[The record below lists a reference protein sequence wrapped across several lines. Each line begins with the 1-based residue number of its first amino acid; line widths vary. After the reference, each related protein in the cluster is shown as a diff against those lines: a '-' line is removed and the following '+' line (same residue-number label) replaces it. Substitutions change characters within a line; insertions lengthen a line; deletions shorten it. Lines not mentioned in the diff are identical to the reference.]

1 MNESEAIS
9 QDSDVGFITAHPV
22 WTIVIIL
29 GVILLIFL
37 FIRFIFFL
45 RRKRQKTV
53 EVASLKKDLMIWSR
67 LSSFVRGGRE
77 TDKAKLELNNKLVTI
92 DSLFSDCATILK
104 VNRRIYRQDLT
115 WHLIV
120 GEPQCGKSTLIE
132 KSGLD
137 YNPSFVEGK
146 DKPPVKFYI
155 NSSEVV
161 VDVSGKVFFDN
172 WAGGSSAEWNYI
184 CSKIR
189 KAHRTKPLESII
201 IAISAESLIADDKDL
216 TLKKAHLIVD
226 ELLHLTFVLSM
237 NLPCYV
243 VITKLDT
250 VLGFREY
257 FNGADDSL
265 TNQIVGYQPKVE
277 DGFFHSDDFN
287 SSFAALVERL
297 KAGAVNQLMRSDVI
311 ELTNRN
317 ESRMPLT
324 GNIYMFADGFSELKS
339 NLNLYLET
347 IFGSNSLR
355 GRAILSFKGVY
366 FTSAEDKGYCL
377 SNRFA
382 QLQNTTVDDALMV
395 DSNKL
400 SLSFFIKKLLSLKV
414 FGKKNDAQFTKREIF
429 IRKLPFYTCCALLLM
444 ISMNYWYGTLF
455 KAGEFEK
462 KLEDSTVYYQKLLND
477 IDSGAI
483 DSAQLFSANE
493 NGDVIR
499 NFDFPMPNSN
509 STSRLNFFSQ
519 SQKRLVRAINVPWQ
533 FFPHSIAHFGW
544 DNDSIYGDNY
554 FIYDYIQT
562 KMVFYPI
569 VDIVEYNFIKN
580 GQTPY
585 DEIKTDALFNLMDIS
600 FYNLYNKNVY
610 KNDAY
615 SSSIMKSFIKWILPS
630 FTEVQ
635 SSQFQYFIPEYDYSS
650 NLTNSAVILDE
661 NYSFA
666 CKAGIE
672 GLVSNWRNL
681 KNYPKH
687 SFVLLNSYIGSAN
700 ELLESYDELEEIA
713 TQDFKEMNYET
724 VKSMVYRARSASSIF
739 IQKAPVMDELM
750 KFATVDTASSIK
762 NTLLKN
768 AEKAVADNTNL
779 KIDAKNEIN
788 PFSTRLASAYNSYK
802 RLLNRDFDQLHNF
815 EEKLHRLD
823 SYAGNQA
830 IHFGGVDFSSFDLV
844 KNQAL
849 TMIDYKNEKLK
860 KDLIK
865 INQSPLFESE
875 KASKNSKG
883 NDKDKN
889 KAADNQKTDNERT
902 YNYNVIKQILLNSR
916 LSVVSGKLEQWTI
929 EELDRNTSILDSEYS
944 RNIENLTAIQQL
956 HQGEELVN
964 HWITNAKRLLAADYS
979 MQYVEIVRQVQN
991 LYPYDDS
998 EYKILSNLAVLI
1010 AKDES
1015 NRTDALEAEYQSAR
1029 EVLGEFKIRSEYNPK
1044 VFSRY
1049 FEPLVF
1055 IKKSMESKSKEFIF
1069 AKKILSSSSKLNKIL
1084 KAFSSYSSS
1093 YMKYWYQLPDTVHM
1107 TANSYA
1113 EFYDKTS
1120 ELKSYMINNE
1130 LQHLYTDSYE
1140 IISKIDPIMLSK
1152 SDVELRTSFLTQL
1165 DVHRKFID
1173 IDYMDICNETL
1184 TEWSLL
1190 SGDATY
1196 ANSLVM
1202 QMSQKDLN
1210 EKLLNLS
1217 KPQKGKNFIPWWANF
1232 TKLGVKLLK
1241 RDASHEASLSL
1252 MQFQSELKVFPIV
1265 KDADPQERILSK
1277 NDIKSLLVIFKSF
1290 GLSDTSSEKASDP
1303 LAAFAKQN
1311 DDLKRESELKTPL
1324 IFSPESGKQADFKSW
1339 ASNISNIL
1347 GILSGS
1353 GKNMQFKIG
1362 LVDAADQSRLLT
1374 AQNINTELAIA
1385 RYRYFDITV
1394 GDGKTSQKLPA
1405 FVNGNKNIAI
1415 SSAPI
1420 DNSEIVFRFY
1430 RFSDSADPDC
1440 QVVIDGGYPAL
1451 QLYLDERGEYNED
1464 TKSTFVPIEIVPD
1477 EGDPCIFFISLG
1489 IVGKLPTPEEWPSS
1503 EGWPAADSFVNY

>member
-1 MNESEAIS
+1 MNEKEVTS
-9 QDSDVGFITAHPV
+9 QGADVGFIMAHPI
-22 WTIVIIL
+22 WTVVIIL
-29 GVILLIFL
+29 GIIIFIFL
-37 FIRFIFFL
+37 MIRFVFFL
-45 RRKRQKTV
+45 NRKRQKTV

-67 LSSFVRGGRE
+67 LSSFVRGGKE

-92 DSLFSDCATILK
+92 DSLFKDCSTILK
-104 VNRRIYRQDLT
+104 VNRKLYRHNLT

-120 GEPQCGKSTLIE
+120 GEPNCGKSVLLE

-137 YNPSFVEGK
+137 YNPSFNEGK

-155 NSSEVV
+155 NSKEVV

-189 KAHRTKPLESII
+189 KANRRKPLESIVVT
-201 IAISAESLIADDKDL
+201 ISAESLIADNKEL

-226 ELLHLTFVLSM
+226 ELLHLAFVLRM

-257 FNGADDSL
+257 FSVANDSI

-287 SSFAALVERL
+287 ISFDKLVQRL
-297 KAGAVNQLMRSDVI
+297 KAGAVNQLMRPDVVD
-311 ELTNRN
+311 LTNKN

-324 GNIYMFADGFSELKS
+324 GNIYLFADGVSELKD
-339 NLNLYLET
+339 NLSLYLET

-355 GRAILSFKGVY
+355 GRAILPFKGV
-366 FTSAEDKGYCL
+366 FLTSAEDKGYCL

-382 QLQNTTVDDALMV
+382 QLQNSTVDDAPIV
-395 DSNKL
+395 DNNKL
-400 SLSFFIKKLLSLKV
+400 SSAFFIKKLLSLKV
-414 FGKKNDAQFTKREIF
+414 FGEKKDAIFTKRELF
-429 IRKLPFYTCCALLLM
+429 IRNLPFYSCCGGLIL
-444 ISMNYWYGTLF
+444 ISLIYWYGTLF

-462 KLEDSTVYYQKLLND
+462 KLEDGTFYYQELAKD
-477 IDSGAI
+477 IESGAV
-483 DSAQLFSANE
+483 DSAQLFSVND
-493 NGDVIR
+493 NGKVIR
-499 NFDFPMPNSN
+499 NFDIPMPNSN
-509 STSRLNFFSQ
+509 SISRLNFFSQ
-519 SQKRLVRAINVPWQ
+519 AQKRLIRPVDAPWQ
-533 FFPHSIAHFGW
+533 FFPQSMVHFDW
-544 DNDSIYGDNY
+544 SNDSIYGDNY

-562 KMVFYPI
+562 KMAFFPV
-569 VDIVEYNFIKN
+569 VDIVEYNMIKY
-580 GQTPY
+580 GHEPY
-585 DEIKTDALFNLMDIS
+585 DEHKTDALFNLMDIS
-600 FYNLYNKNVY
+600 FFNLYHKNVY
-610 KNDAY
+610 RNDAY

-635 SSQFQYFIPEYDYSS
+635 SSQFEYFIPEYDYS
-650 NLTNSAVILDE
+650 NNTTNSAIVLDE
-661 NYSFA
+661 NYSIA

-681 KNYPKH
+681 GNYSRH
-687 SFVLLNSYIGSAN
+687 NFIQLNSYINAAN
-700 ELLESYDELEEIA
+700 DMLNSYEELEEIA
-713 TQDFKEMNYET
+713 NQDYKEMEYEH
-724 VKSMVYRARSASSIF
+724 VKSMVYRARAAASMYLTKS
-739 IQKAPVMDELM
+739 PVIDELM
-750 KFATVDTASSIK
+750 KYATVDTSSSIK
-762 NTLLKN
+762 STLIEQT
-768 AEKAVADNTNL
+768 EKVIGEKGKT
-779 KIDAKNEIN
+779 DAKSEVN
-788 PFSTRLASAYNSYK
+788 PFSSRLSSAYSSYK
-802 RLLNRDFDQLHNF
+802 SLLDRDFGQLKNF
-815 EEKLHRLD
+815 EKKLHILD
-823 SYAGNQA
+823 DNAGGQTV
-830 IHFGGVDFSSFDLV
+830 HFGGVDFSSFDTV
-844 KNQAL
+844 KHQAL
-849 TMIDYKNEKLK
+849 TLIDYKNEEMK
-860 KDLIK
+860 KSLIK
-865 INQSPLFESE
+865 INQSQLFTRDKKTKTQKKNDTDKSSE
-875 KASKNSKG
+875 
-883 NDKDKN
+883 NDI
-889 KAADNQKTDNERT
+889 NQ
-902 YNYNVIKQILLNSR
+902 YNYNLLRQIIQLSK
-916 LSVVSGKLEQWTI
+916 LSVVSGKMEQWTLD
-929 EELDRNTSILDSEYS
+929 ELDKNTTILDSEYE
-944 RNIENLTAIQQL
+944 RNIENLTSIL
-956 HQGEELVN
+956 DDHQGNELVN

-979 MQYVEIVRQVQN
+979 LQYVDIIKQLQN
-991 LYPYDDS
+991 LYPYDES
-998 EYKILSNLAVLI
+998 EYKILSNLSVII
-1010 AKDES
+1010 AKDEV
-1015 NRTDALEAEYQSAR
+1015 NRSEELNIKYQSAR
-1029 EVLGEFKIRSEYNPK
+1029 EVLGDFKIRDEYNPQ
-1044 VFSRY
+1044 VFFRY

-1055 IKKSMESKSKEFIF
+1055 IKKAMESKSKEFVF
-1069 AKKILSSSSKLNKIL
+1069 AKRVLASSSRLKKILN
-1084 KAFSSYSSS
+1084 AFATYSSS
-1093 YMKYWYQLPDTVHM
+1093 YMKYWYHLPDTVHM

-1113 EFYDKTS
+1113 EFYDIS
-1120 ELKSYMINNE
+1120 SDLKAYMVNNE
-1130 LQHLYTDSYE
+1130 LQRLYTDSYE
-1140 IISKIDPIMLSK
+1140 IISKIDPIMLNK
-1152 SDVELRTSFLTQL
+1152 SDVELRNNFLTQL
-1165 DVHRKFID
+1165 DSRRKFID
-1173 IDYMDICNETL
+1173 LDFIDICNETL

-1196 ANSLVM
+1196 ANNLVM
-1202 QMSQKDLN
+1202 QMSQKEIN

-1217 KPQKGKNFIPWWANF
+1217 KPPKGNAYIPWWSDF

-1311 DDLKRESELKTPL
+1311 DALKKNDDLKSPL
-1324 IFSPESGKQADFKSW
+1324 IFSPETNRQADFKSW
-1339 ASNISNIL
+1339 ASSISNIL

-1362 LVDAADQSRLLT
+1362 LVDASDQSRLLT
-1374 AQNINTELAIA
+1374 AQNINSELAIA

-1394 GDGKTSQKLPA
+1394 GDGKTTQKLPA

-1477 EGDPCIFFISLG
+1477 EGEPSVFFVSLG
-1489 IVGKLPTPEEWPSS
+1489 IVGKLPTPEEWPGSDN
-1503 EGWPAADSFVNY
+1503 WPAADSFANY

>member
-1 MNESEAIS
+1 MNEKEVTS
-9 QDSDVGFITAHPV
+9 QGADVGFIMAHPI
-22 WTIVIIL
+22 WTVVIIL
-29 GVILLIFL
+29 GIIIFIFL
-37 FIRFIFFL
+37 MIRFVFFL
-45 RRKRQKTV
+45 NRKRQKTV

-67 LSSFVRGGRE
+67 LSSFVRGGKE

-92 DSLFSDCATILK
+92 DSLFKDCSTILK
-104 VNRRIYRQDLT
+104 VNRKLYRHNLT

-120 GEPQCGKSTLIE
+120 GEPNCGKSVLLE

-137 YNPSFVEGK
+137 YNPSFNEGK

-155 NSSEVV
+155 NSKEVV

-189 KAHRTKPLESII
+189 KANRRKPLESIVVT
-201 IAISAESLIADDKDL
+201 ISAESLIADNKEL

-226 ELLHLTFVLSM
+226 ELLHLAFVLRM

-257 FNGADDSL
+257 FSVANDSI

-287 SSFAALVERL
+287 ISFDKLVQRL
-297 KAGAVNQLMRSDVI
+297 KAGAVNQLMRPDVVD
-311 ELTNRN
+311 LTNKN

-324 GNIYMFADGFSELKS
+324 GNIYLFADGVSELKD
-339 NLNLYLET
+339 NLIIYLET

-355 GRAILSFKGVY
+355 GRAILPFKGV
-366 FTSAEDKGYCL
+366 FLTSAEDKGYCL

-382 QLQNTTVDDALMV
+382 QLQNSTVDDAPIV
-395 DSNKL
+395 DNNKL
-400 SLSFFIKKLLSLKV
+400 SSAFFIKKLLSLKV
-414 FGKKNDAQFTKREIF
+414 FGEKKDAIFTKRELF
-429 IRKLPFYTCCALLLM
+429 IRNLPFYSCCGGLIL
-444 ISMNYWYGTLF
+444 ISLIYWYGTLF

-462 KLEDSTVYYQKLLND
+462 KLEDGTFYYQELAKD
-477 IDSGAI
+477 IESGAV
-483 DSAQLFSANE
+483 DSAQLFSVNDD
-493 NGDVIR
+493 GKVIR
-499 NFDFPMPNSN
+499 NFDIPMPNSN
-509 STSRLNFFSQ
+509 SISRLNFFSQ
-519 SQKRLVRAINVPWQ
+519 AQKRLVRPVDAPWQ
-533 FFPHSIAHFGW
+533 FFPQSMVHFDW
-544 DNDSIYGDNY
+544 SNDSIYGDNY

-562 KMVFYPI
+562 KMAFFPV
-569 VDIVEYNFIKN
+569 VDIVEYNMIKY
-580 GQTPY
+580 GHEPY
-585 DEIKTDALFNLMDIS
+585 DEQKTDALFNLMDIS
-600 FYNLYNKNVY
+600 FFNLYHKNVY

-635 SSQFQYFIPEYDYSS
+635 SSQFEYFIPEYDYS
-650 NLTNSAVILDE
+650 NNTTNSAIVLDE
-661 NYSFA
+661 NYSIA

-681 KNYPKH
+681 GNYSSH
-687 SFVLLNSYIGSAN
+687 NFIQLNSYINAAN
-700 ELLESYDELEEIA
+700 DMLNSYEELEEIA
-713 TQDFKEMNYET
+713 NQDYKEMEYEH
-724 VKSMVYRARSASSIF
+724 VKSMVYRARAAASMYLTKS
-739 IQKAPVMDELM
+739 PVIDELM
-750 KFATVDTASSIK
+750 KYATVDTSSSIK
-762 NTLLKN
+762 STLIEQT
-768 AEKAVADNTNL
+768 EKVIGEKGKT
-779 KIDAKNEIN
+779 DAKIEVN
-788 PFSTRLASAYNSYK
+788 PFSSRLSSAYSSYK
-802 RLLNRDFDQLHNF
+802 ALLDRDFGQLKNF
-815 EEKLHRLD
+815 ENKLHILD
-823 SYAGNQA
+823 DNAGGQTV
-830 IHFGGVDFSSFDLV
+830 HFGGVDFSSFDTV
-844 KNQAL
+844 KHQAL
-849 TMIDYKNEKLK
+849 TLIDYKNEEMK
-860 KDLIK
+860 KSLIK
-865 INQSPLFESE
+865 INQSQLFTRDKKTKTQKKNDTDKSSE
-875 KASKNSKG
+875 
-883 NDKDKN
+883 NDI
-889 KAADNQKTDNERT
+889 NQ
-902 YNYNVIKQILLNSR
+902 YNYNLLRQIIQLSK
-916 LSVVSGKLEQWTI
+916 LSVVSGKMEQWTLD
-929 EELDRNTSILDSEYS
+929 ELDKNTTILDSEYE
-944 RNIENLTAIQQL
+944 RNIENLTSIL
-956 HQGEELVN
+956 NDHQGNELVT

-979 MQYVEIVRQVQN
+979 LQYVDIIKQLQN
-991 LYPYDDS
+991 LYPYDES
-998 EYKILSNLAVLI
+998 EYKILSNLSVII
-1010 AKDES
+1010 AKDEL
-1015 NRTDALEAEYQSAR
+1015 NRSEELNIKYQSAR
-1029 EVLGEFKIRSEYNPK
+1029 EVLGDFKIRDEYNPQ
-1044 VFSRY
+1044 VFFRY

-1055 IKKSMESKSKEFIF
+1055 IKKAMESKSKEFVF
-1069 AKKILSSSSKLNKIL
+1069 AKRVLASSSRLKKILN
-1084 KAFSSYSSS
+1084 AFATYSSS
-1093 YMKYWYQLPDTVHM
+1093 YMKYWYHLPDTVHM

-1113 EFYDKTS
+1113 EFYDIS
-1120 ELKSYMINNE
+1120 SDLKAYMVNNE
-1130 LQHLYTDSYE
+1130 LQRLYTDSYE
-1140 IISKIDPIMLSK
+1140 IITKIDPIMLNK
-1152 SDVELRTSFLTQL
+1152 SDVELRNNFLTQL
-1165 DVHRKFID
+1165 DSRRKFID
-1173 IDYMDICNETL
+1173 LDFIDICNETL

-1196 ANSLVM
+1196 ANNLVM
-1202 QMSQKDLN
+1202 QMSQKEVN

-1217 KPQKGKNFIPWWANF
+1217 KPPKGNAYIPWWSDF

-1311 DDLKRESELKTPL
+1311 DVLKKNDDLKSPL
-1324 IFSPESGKQADFKSW
+1324 IFSPETNRQADFKSW
-1339 ASNISNIL
+1339 ASSISNIL

-1362 LVDAADQSRLLT
+1362 LVDASDQSRLLT
-1374 AQNINTELAIA
+1374 AQNINSELAIA

-1394 GDGKTSQKLPA
+1394 GEGKTTQKLPA

-1477 EGDPCIFFISLG
+1477 EGEPSVFFVSLG
-1489 IVGKLPTPEEWPSS
+1489 IVGKLPTPEEWPGSDN
-1503 EGWPAADSFVNY
+1503 WPAADSFANY

>member
-1 MNESEAIS
+1 MNEKEVTS
-9 QDSDVGFITAHPV
+9 QGADVGFIMAHPI
-22 WTIVIIL
+22 WTVVIIL
-29 GVILLIFL
+29 GIIIFIFL
-37 FIRFIFFL
+37 MIRFVFFL
-45 RRKRQKTV
+45 NRKRQKTV

-67 LSSFVRGGRE
+67 LSSFVRGGKE

-92 DSLFSDCATILK
+92 DSLFKDCSTILK
-104 VNRRIYRQDLT
+104 VNRKLYRHNLT

-120 GEPQCGKSTLIE
+120 GEPNCGKSVLLE

-137 YNPSFVEGK
+137 YNPSFNEGK

-155 NSSEVV
+155 NSKEVV

-189 KAHRTKPLESII
+189 KANRRKPLESIVVT
-201 IAISAESLIADDKDL
+201 ISAESLIADNKEL

-226 ELLHLTFVLSM
+226 ELLHLAFVLRM

-257 FNGADDSL
+257 FSVANDSI

-287 SSFAALVERL
+287 ISFDKLVQRL
-297 KAGAVNQLMRSDVI
+297 KAGAVNQLMRPDVVD
-311 ELTNRN
+311 LTNKN

-324 GNIYMFADGFSELKS
+324 GNIYLFADGVSELKD
-339 NLNLYLET
+339 NLSLYLET

-355 GRAILSFKGVY
+355 GRAILPFKGV
-366 FTSAEDKGYCL
+366 FLTSAEDKGYCL

-382 QLQNTTVDDALMV
+382 QLQNSTVDDAPIV
-395 DSNKL
+395 DNNKL
-400 SLSFFIKKLLSLKV
+400 SSAFFIKKLLSLKV
-414 FGKKNDAQFTKREIF
+414 FGEKKDAIFTKRELF
-429 IRKLPFYTCCALLLM
+429 IRNLPFYSCCGGLIL
-444 ISMNYWYGTLF
+444 ISLIYWYGTLF

-462 KLEDSTVYYQKLLND
+462 KLEDGTFYYQELAKD
-477 IDSGAI
+477 IESGAV
-483 DSAQLFSANE
+483 DSAQLFSVNDD
-493 NGDVIR
+493 GKVIR
-499 NFDFPMPNSN
+499 NFDIPMPNSN
-509 STSRLNFFSQ
+509 SISRLNFFSQ
-519 SQKRLVRAINVPWQ
+519 AQKRLVRPVDAPWQ
-533 FFPHSIAHFGW
+533 FFPQSMVHFDW
-544 DNDSIYGDNY
+544 SNDSIYGDNY

-562 KMVFYPI
+562 KMAFFPV
-569 VDIVEYNFIKN
+569 VDIVEYNMIKY
-580 GQTPY
+580 GHEPY
-585 DEIKTDALFNLMDIS
+585 DEKKTDALFNLMDIS
-600 FYNLYNKNVY
+600 FFNLYHKNVY
-610 KNDAY
+610 RNDAY

-635 SSQFQYFIPEYDYSS
+635 SSQFEYFIPEYDYS
-650 NLTNSAVILDE
+650 NNTTNSAIVLDE
-661 NYSFA
+661 NYSIA

-672 GLVSNWRNL
+672 GLVTNWRNL
-681 KNYPKH
+681 GNYSRHNFIK
-687 SFVLLNSYIGSAN
+687 LNSYINAAN
-700 ELLESYDELEEIA
+700 DMLDAYEELEEIA
-713 TQDFKEMNYET
+713 NQDYKEMEYEH
-724 VKSMVYRARSASSIF
+724 VKSMVYRARAAASMYLTKS
-739 IQKAPVMDELM
+739 PVIDELM
-750 KFATVDTASSIK
+750 KYATVDTSSSIK
-762 NTLLKN
+762 STLIEQT
-768 AEKAVADNTNL
+768 EKVIGEKGKT
-779 KIDAKNEIN
+779 DAKSEVN
-788 PFSTRLASAYNSYK
+788 PFSSRLSSAYSSYK
-802 RLLNRDFDQLHNF
+802 SLLDRDFGQLKNF
-815 EEKLHRLD
+815 EKKLHILD
-823 SYAGNQA
+823 DNAGGQTV
-830 IHFGGVDFSSFDLV
+830 HFGGVDFSSFDTV
-844 KNQAL
+844 KHQAL
-849 TMIDYKNEKLK
+849 TLIDYKNEEMK
-860 KDLIK
+860 KSLIK
-865 INQSPLFESE
+865 INQSQLFTRDKKTKTQKKNDTDKSSE
-875 KASKNSKG
+875 
-883 NDKDKN
+883 NDI
-889 KAADNQKTDNERT
+889 NQ
-902 YNYNVIKQILLNSR
+902 YNYNLLRQIIQLSK
-916 LSVVSGKLEQWTI
+916 LSVVSGKMEQWTLD
-929 EELDRNTSILDSEYS
+929 ELDKNTTILDSEYE
-944 RNIENLTAIQQL
+944 RNIENLTSIL
-956 HQGEELVN
+956 DDHQGNELVN

-979 MQYVEIVRQVQN
+979 LQYVDIIKQLQN
-991 LYPYDDS
+991 LYPYDES
-998 EYKILSNLAVLI
+998 EYKILSNLSVII
-1010 AKDES
+1010 AKDEV
-1015 NRTDALEAEYQSAR
+1015 NRSEELNIKYQSAR
-1029 EVLGEFKIRSEYNPK
+1029 EVLGDFKIRDEYNPQ
-1044 VFSRY
+1044 VFFRY

-1055 IKKSMESKSKEFIF
+1055 IKKAMESKSKEFVF
-1069 AKKILSSSSKLNKIL
+1069 AKRVLASSSRLKKILN
-1084 KAFSSYSSS
+1084 AFATYSSS
-1093 YMKYWYQLPDTVHM
+1093 YMKYWYHLPDTVHM

-1113 EFYDKTS
+1113 EFYDIS
-1120 ELKSYMINNE
+1120 SDLKAYMVNNE
-1130 LQHLYTDSYE
+1130 LQRLYTDSYE
-1140 IISKIDPIMLSK
+1140 FISKIDPIMLNK
-1152 SDVELRTSFLTQL
+1152 SDVELRNNFLTQL
-1165 DVHRKFID
+1165 DSRRKFID
-1173 IDYMDICNETL
+1173 LDFIDICNETL

-1196 ANSLVM
+1196 ANNLVM
-1202 QMSQKDLN
+1202 QMSQKEVN

-1217 KPQKGKNFIPWWANF
+1217 KPPKGNAYIPWWSDF

-1311 DDLKRESELKTPL
+1311 DALKKNDDLKSPL
-1324 IFSPESGKQADFKSW
+1324 IFSPETNRQADFKSW
-1339 ASNISNIL
+1339 ASSISNIL

-1362 LVDAADQSRLLT
+1362 LVDASDQSRLLT
-1374 AQNINTELAIA
+1374 AQNINSELAIA

-1394 GDGKTSQKLPA
+1394 GDGKTTQKLPA

-1477 EGDPCIFFISLG
+1477 EGEPSVFFVSLG
-1489 IVGKLPTPEEWPSS
+1489 IVGKLPTPEEWPGSDN
-1503 EGWPAADSFVNY
+1503 WPAADSFANY

>member
-1 MNESEAIS
+1 MNEKEVTS
-9 QDSDVGFITAHPV
+9 QGADVGFIMAHPI
-22 WTIVIIL
+22 WTVVIIL
-29 GVILLIFL
+29 GIIIFIFL
-37 FIRFIFFL
+37 MIRFVFFL
-45 RRKRQKTV
+45 NRKRQKTV

-67 LSSFVRGGRE
+67 LSSFVRGGKE

-92 DSLFSDCATILK
+92 DSLFKDCSTILK
-104 VNRRIYRQDLT
+104 VNRKLYRHNLT

-120 GEPQCGKSTLIE
+120 GEPNCGKSVLLE

-137 YNPSFVEGK
+137 YNPSFNEGK

-155 NSSEVV
+155 NSKEVV

-189 KAHRTKPLESII
+189 KANRRKPLESIVVT
-201 IAISAESLIADDKDL
+201 ISAESLIADNKEL

-226 ELLHLTFVLSM
+226 ELLHLAFVLRM

-257 FNGADDSL
+257 FSVANDSI

-287 SSFAALVERL
+287 ISFDKLVQRL
-297 KAGAVNQLMRSDVI
+297 KAGAVNQLMRPDVVD
-311 ELTNRN
+311 LTNKN

-324 GNIYMFADGFSELKS
+324 GNIYLFADGVSELKD
-339 NLNLYLET
+339 NLSLYLET

-355 GRAILSFKGVY
+355 GRAILPFKGV
-366 FTSAEDKGYCL
+366 FLTSAEDKGYCL

-382 QLQNTTVDDALMV
+382 QLQNSTVDDAPIV
-395 DSNKL
+395 DNNKL
-400 SLSFFIKKLLSLKV
+400 SSAFFIKKLLSLKV
-414 FGKKNDAQFTKREIF
+414 FGEKKDAIFTKRELF
-429 IRKLPFYTCCALLLM
+429 IRNLPFYSCCGGLIL
-444 ISMNYWYGTLF
+444 ISLIYWYGTLF

-462 KLEDSTVYYQKLLND
+462 KLEDGTFYYQELAKD
-477 IDSGAI
+477 IESGAV
-483 DSAQLFSANE
+483 DSAQLFSVNDD
-493 NGDVIR
+493 GKVIR
-499 NFDFPMPNSN
+499 NFDIPMPNSN
-509 STSRLNFFSQ
+509 SISRLNFFSQ
-519 SQKRLVRAINVPWQ
+519 SQKRLVRPVDAPWQ
-533 FFPHSIAHFGW
+533 FFPQSMVHFDW
-544 DNDSIYGDNY
+544 SNDSIYSDNY

-562 KMVFYPI
+562 KMAFFPV
-569 VDIVEYNFIKN
+569 VDIVEYNMIKY
-580 GQTPY
+580 GHEPY
-585 DEIKTDALFNLMDIS
+585 DEQKTDALFNLMDIS
-600 FYNLYNKNVY
+600 FFNLYHKNVY
-610 KNDAY
+610 RNDAY

-635 SSQFQYFIPEYDYSS
+635 SSQFEYFIPEYDYS
-650 NLTNSAVILDE
+650 NNTTNSAIVLDE
-661 NYSFA
+661 NYSIA

-681 KNYPKH
+681 GNYSRH
-687 SFVLLNSYIGSAN
+687 NFIQLNSYINAAN
-700 ELLESYDELEEIA
+700 DMLDSYEELEEIA
-713 TQDFKEMNYET
+713 NQDYKEMEYEH
-724 VKSMVYRARSASSIF
+724 VKSMVYRARAAASMYLTKS
-739 IQKAPVMDELM
+739 PVIDELM
-750 KFATVDTASSIK
+750 KYATVDTSSSIK
-762 NTLLKN
+762 STLIEQT
-768 AEKAVADNTNL
+768 EKVIGEKGKT
-779 KIDAKNEIN
+779 DAKSEVN
-788 PFSTRLASAYNSYK
+788 PFSSRLSSAYSSYK
-802 RLLNRDFDQLHNF
+802 SLLDRDFGQLKNF
-815 EEKLHRLD
+815 EKKLHILD
-823 SYAGNQA
+823 DNAGGQTV
-830 IHFGGVDFSSFDLV
+830 HFGGVDFSSFDTV
-844 KNQAL
+844 KHQAL
-849 TMIDYKNEKLK
+849 TLIDYKNEEMK
-860 KDLIK
+860 KSLIK
-865 INQSPLFESE
+865 INQSQLFTHDKKTKTQKKNDTDKSSE
-875 KASKNSKG
+875 
-883 NDKDKN
+883 NDI
-889 KAADNQKTDNERT
+889 NQ
-902 YNYNVIKQILLNSR
+902 YNYNLLRQIIQLSK
-916 LSVVSGKLEQWTI
+916 LSVVSGKMEQWTLD
-929 EELDRNTSILDSEYS
+929 ELDKNTTILDSEYE
-944 RNIENLTAIQQL
+944 RNIENLTSIL
-956 HQGEELVN
+956 NDHQGNELVN

-979 MQYVEIVRQVQN
+979 LQYVDIIKQLQN
-991 LYPYDDS
+991 LYPYDES
-998 EYKILSNLAVLI
+998 EYKILSNLSVII
-1010 AKDES
+1010 AKDEV
-1015 NRTDALEAEYQSAR
+1015 NRNEEMNIKYQSAR
-1029 EVLGEFKIRSEYNPK
+1029 EVLGDFKIRDEYNPQ
-1044 VFSRY
+1044 VFFRY

-1055 IKKSMESKSKEFIF
+1055 IKKAMESKSKEFVF
-1069 AKKILSSSSKLNKIL
+1069 AKRVLASSSRLKKILN
-1084 KAFSSYSSS
+1084 AFATYSSS
-1093 YMKYWYQLPDTVHM
+1093 YMKYWYHLPDTVHM

-1113 EFYDKTS
+1113 EFYDIS
-1120 ELKSYMINNE
+1120 SDLKAYMVNNE
-1130 LQHLYTDSYE
+1130 LQRLYTDSYE
-1140 IISKIDPIMLSK
+1140 IISKIDPIMLNK
-1152 SDVELRTSFLTQL
+1152 SDVELRNNFLTQL
-1165 DVHRKFID
+1165 DSRRKFID
-1173 IDYMDICNETL
+1173 LDFIDICNETL

-1196 ANSLVM
+1196 ANNLVM
-1202 QMSQKDLN
+1202 QMSQKEIN

-1217 KPQKGKNFIPWWANF
+1217 KPPKGNAYIPWWSDF

-1311 DDLKRESELKTPL
+1311 DALKKNDDLKSPL
-1324 IFSPESGKQADFKSW
+1324 IFSPETNRQADFKSW
-1339 ASNISNIL
+1339 ASSISNIL

-1362 LVDAADQSRLLT
+1362 LVDASDQSRLLT
-1374 AQNINTELAIA
+1374 AQNINSELAIA

-1394 GDGKTSQKLPA
+1394 GDGKTTQKLPA

-1477 EGDPCIFFISLG
+1477 EGEPSVFFVSLG
-1489 IVGKLPTPEEWPSS
+1489 IVGKLPTPEEWPGSDN
-1503 EGWPAADSFVNY
+1503 WPAADSFANY

>member
-1 MNESEAIS
+1 MNEKEVTS
-9 QDSDVGFITAHPV
+9 QGADVGFIMAHPI
-22 WTIVIIL
+22 WTVVIIL
-29 GVILLIFL
+29 GIIIFIFL
-37 FIRFIFFL
+37 MIRFVFFL
-45 RRKRQKTV
+45 NRKRQKTV

-67 LSSFVRGGRE
+67 LSSFVRGGKE

-92 DSLFSDCATILK
+92 DSLFKDCSTILK
-104 VNRRIYRQDLT
+104 VNRKLYRHNLT

-120 GEPQCGKSTLIE
+120 GEPNCGKSVLLE

-137 YNPSFVEGK
+137 YNPSFNEGK

-155 NSSEVV
+155 NSKEVV

-189 KAHRTKPLESII
+189 KANRRKPLESIVVT
-201 IAISAESLIADDKDL
+201 ISAESLIADNKEL

-226 ELLHLTFVLSM
+226 ELLHLAFVLRM

-257 FNGADDSL
+257 FSVANDSI

-287 SSFAALVERL
+287 ISFDKLVQRL
-297 KAGAVNQLMRSDVI
+297 KAGAVNQLMRPDVVD
-311 ELTNRN
+311 LTNKN

-324 GNIYMFADGFSELKS
+324 GNIYLFADGVSELKD
-339 NLNLYLET
+339 NLSLYLET

-355 GRAILSFKGVY
+355 GRAILPFKGV
-366 FTSAEDKGYCL
+366 FLTSAEDKGYCL

-382 QLQNTTVDDALMV
+382 QLQNSTVDDAPIV
-395 DSNKL
+395 DNNKL
-400 SLSFFIKKLLSLKV
+400 SSAFFIKKLLSLKV
-414 FGKKNDAQFTKREIF
+414 FGEKKDAIFTKRELF
-429 IRKLPFYTCCALLLM
+429 IRNLPFYSCCGGLIL
-444 ISMNYWYGTLF
+444 ISLIYWYGTLF

-462 KLEDSTVYYQKLLND
+462 KLEDGTFYYQKLAKD
-477 IDSGAI
+477 IESGAV
-483 DSAQLFSANE
+483 DSAQLFSVND
-493 NGDVIR
+493 NGKVIR
-499 NFDFPMPNSN
+499 NFDIPMPNSN
-509 STSRLNFFSQ
+509 SISRLNFFSQ
-519 SQKRLVRAINVPWQ
+519 AQKRLIRPVDAPWQ
-533 FFPHSIAHFGW
+533 FFPQSMVHFDW
-544 DNDSIYGDNY
+544 SNDSIYGDNY

-562 KMVFYPI
+562 KMAFFPV
-569 VDIVEYNFIKN
+569 VDIVEYNMIRY
-580 GQTPY
+580 GHEPY
-585 DEIKTDALFNLMDIS
+585 DEHKTDALFNLMDIS
-600 FYNLYNKNVY
+600 FFNLYHKNVY
-610 KNDAY
+610 RNDAY

-635 SSQFQYFIPEYDYSS
+635 SSQFEYFIPEYDYS
-650 NLTNSAVILDE
+650 NNTTNSAIVLDE
-661 NYSFA
+661 NYSIA

-681 KNYPKH
+681 GNYSRH
-687 SFVLLNSYIGSAN
+687 NFIQLNSYINAAN
-700 ELLESYDELEEIA
+700 DMLNSYEELEEIA
-713 TQDFKEMNYET
+713 NQDYKEMEYEH
-724 VKSMVYRARSASSIF
+724 VKSMVYRARAAASMYLTKS
-739 IQKAPVMDELM
+739 PVIDELM
-750 KFATVDTASSIK
+750 KYATVDTSSSIK
-762 NTLLKN
+762 STLIEQT
-768 AEKAVADNTNL
+768 EKVIGEKGKT
-779 KIDAKNEIN
+779 DAKSEVN
-788 PFSTRLASAYNSYK
+788 PFSSRLSSAYSSYK
-802 RLLNRDFDQLHNF
+802 SLLDRDFGQLKNF
-815 EEKLHRLD
+815 EKKLHILD
-823 SYAGNQA
+823 DNAGGQTV
-830 IHFGGVDFSSFDLV
+830 HFGGVDFSSFDTV
-844 KNQAL
+844 KHQAL
-849 TMIDYKNEKLK
+849 TLIDYKNEEMK
-860 KDLIK
+860 KSLIK
-865 INQSPLFESE
+865 INQSQLFTRDKKTKTQKKNDTDKSSE
-875 KASKNSKG
+875 
-883 NDKDKN
+883 NDI
-889 KAADNQKTDNERT
+889 NQ
-902 YNYNVIKQILLNSR
+902 YNYNLLRQIIQLSK
-916 LSVVSGKLEQWTI
+916 LSVVSGKMEQWTLD
-929 EELDRNTSILDSEYS
+929 ELDKNTTILDSEYE
-944 RNIENLTAIQQL
+944 RNIENLTSIL
-956 HQGEELVN
+956 DDHQGNELVN

-979 MQYVEIVRQVQN
+979 LQYVDIIKQLQN
-991 LYPYDDS
+991 LYPYDES
-998 EYKILSNLAVLI
+998 EYKILSNLSVII
-1010 AKDES
+1010 AKDEV
-1015 NRTDALEAEYQSAR
+1015 NRSEELNIKYQSAR
-1029 EVLGEFKIRSEYNPK
+1029 EVLGDFKIRDEYNPQ
-1044 VFSRY
+1044 VFFRY

-1055 IKKSMESKSKEFIF
+1055 IKKAMESKSKEFVF
-1069 AKKILSSSSKLNKIL
+1069 AKRVLASSSRLKKILN
-1084 KAFSSYSSS
+1084 AFATYSSS
-1093 YMKYWYQLPDTVHM
+1093 YMKYWYHLPDTVHM

-1113 EFYDKTS
+1113 EFYDIS
-1120 ELKSYMINNE
+1120 SDLKAYMVNNE
-1130 LQHLYTDSYE
+1130 LQRLYTDSYE
-1140 IISKIDPIMLSK
+1140 IISKIDPIMLNK
-1152 SDVELRTSFLTQL
+1152 SDVELRNNFLTQL
-1165 DVHRKFID
+1165 DSRRKFID
-1173 IDYMDICNETL
+1173 LDFIDICNETL

-1196 ANSLVM
+1196 ANNLVM
-1202 QMSQKDLN
+1202 QMSQKEIN

-1217 KPQKGKNFIPWWANF
+1217 KPPKGNAYIPWWSDF

-1311 DDLKRESELKTPL
+1311 DVLKKNDDLKSPL
-1324 IFSPESGKQADFKSW
+1324 IFSPETNRQADFKSW
-1339 ASNISNIL
+1339 ASSISNIL

-1362 LVDAADQSRLLT
+1362 LVDASDQSRLLT
-1374 AQNINTELAIA
+1374 AQNINSELAIA

-1394 GDGKTSQKLPA
+1394 GDGKTTQKLPA

-1477 EGDPCIFFISLG
+1477 EGEPSVFFVSLG
-1489 IVGKLPTPEEWPSS
+1489 IVGKLPTPEEWPGSDN
-1503 EGWPAADSFVNY
+1503 WPAADSFANY

>member
-1 MNESEAIS
+1 MNEKEVTS
-9 QDSDVGFITAHPV
+9 QGADVGFIMAHPI
-22 WTIVIIL
+22 WTVVIIL
-29 GVILLIFL
+29 GIIIFIFL
-37 FIRFIFFL
+37 MIRFVFFL
-45 RRKRQKTV
+45 NRKRQKTV

-67 LSSFVRGGRE
+67 LSSFVRGGKE

-92 DSLFSDCATILK
+92 DSLFKDCSTILK
-104 VNRRIYRQDLT
+104 VNRKLYRHNLT

-120 GEPQCGKSTLIE
+120 GEPNCGKSVLLE

-137 YNPSFVEGK
+137 YNPSFNEGK

-155 NSSEVV
+155 NSKEVV

-189 KAHRTKPLESII
+189 KANRRKPLESIVVT
-201 IAISAESLIADDKDL
+201 ISAESLIADNKEL

-226 ELLHLTFVLSM
+226 ELLHLAFVLRM

-257 FNGADDSL
+257 FSVANDSI

-287 SSFAALVERL
+287 ISFDKLVQRL
-297 KAGAVNQLMRSDVI
+297 KAGAVNQLMRPDVVD
-311 ELTNRN
+311 LTNKN

-324 GNIYMFADGFSELKS
+324 GNIYLFADGVSELKD
-339 NLNLYLET
+339 NLSLYLET

-355 GRAILSFKGVY
+355 GRAILPFKGV
-366 FTSAEDKGYCL
+366 FLTSAEDKGYCL

-382 QLQNTTVDDALMV
+382 QLQNSTVDDAPIV
-395 DSNKL
+395 DNNKL
-400 SLSFFIKKLLSLKV
+400 SSAFFIKKLLSLKV
-414 FGKKNDAQFTKREIF
+414 FGEKKDAIFTKRELF
-429 IRKLPFYTCCALLLM
+429 IRNLPFYSCCGGLIL
-444 ISMNYWYGTLF
+444 ISLIYWYGTLF

-462 KLEDSTVYYQKLLND
+462 KLEDGTFYYQELAKD
-477 IDSGAI
+477 IESGAV
-483 DSAQLFSANE
+483 DSAQLFSVNDD
-493 NGDVIR
+493 GKVIR
-499 NFDFPMPNSN
+499 NFDIPMPNSN
-509 STSRLNFFSQ
+509 SISRLNFFSQ
-519 SQKRLVRAINVPWQ
+519 SQKRLVRPVDAPWQ
-533 FFPHSIAHFGW
+533 FFPQSMVHFDW
-544 DNDSIYGDNY
+544 SNDSIYSDNY

-562 KMVFYPI
+562 KMAFFPV
-569 VDIVEYNFIKN
+569 VDIVEYNMIKY
-580 GQTPY
+580 GHEPY
-585 DEIKTDALFNLMDIS
+585 DEQKTDALFNLMDIS
-600 FYNLYNKNVY
+600 FFNLYHKNVY
-610 KNDAY
+610 RNDAY

-635 SSQFQYFIPEYDYSS
+635 SSQFEYFIPEYDYS
-650 NLTNSAVILDE
+650 NNTTNSAIVLDE
-661 NYSFA
+661 NYSIA

-681 KNYPKH
+681 GNYSRH
-687 SFVLLNSYIGSAN
+687 NFIQLNSYINAAN
-700 ELLESYDELEEIA
+700 DMLDSYEELEEIA
-713 TQDFKEMNYET
+713 NQDYKEMEYEH
-724 VKSMVYRARSASSIF
+724 VKSMVYRARAAASMYLTKS
-739 IQKAPVMDELM
+739 PVIDELM
-750 KFATVDTASSIK
+750 KYATVDTSSSIK
-762 NTLLKN
+762 STLIEQT
-768 AEKAVADNTNL
+768 EKVIGEKGKT
-779 KIDAKNEIN
+779 DAKSEVN
-788 PFSTRLASAYNSYK
+788 PFSSRLSSAYSSYK
-802 RLLNRDFDQLHNF
+802 SLLDRDFGQLKNF
-815 EEKLHRLD
+815 EKKLHILD
-823 SYAGNQA
+823 DNAGGQTV
-830 IHFGGVDFSSFDLV
+830 HFGGVDFSSFDTV
-844 KNQAL
+844 KHQAL
-849 TMIDYKNEKLK
+849 TLIDYKNEEMK
-860 KDLIK
+860 KSLIK
-865 INQSPLFESE
+865 INQSQLFTHDKKTKTQKKNDTDKSSE
-875 KASKNSKG
+875 
-883 NDKDKN
+883 NDI
-889 KAADNQKTDNERT
+889 NQ
-902 YNYNVIKQILLNSR
+902 YNYNLLRQIIQLSK
-916 LSVVSGKLEQWTI
+916 LSVVSGKMEQWTLD
-929 EELDRNTSILDSEYS
+929 ELDKNTTILDSEYE
-944 RNIENLTAIQQL
+944 RNIENLTSIL
-956 HQGEELVN
+956 NDHQGNELVN

-979 MQYVEIVRQVQN
+979 LQYVDIIKQLQN
-991 LYPYDDS
+991 LYPYDES
-998 EYKILSNLAVLI
+998 EYKILSNLSVII
-1010 AKDES
+1010 AKDEV
-1015 NRTDALEAEYQSAR
+1015 NRSEELNIKYQSAR
-1029 EVLGEFKIRSEYNPK
+1029 EVLGDFKIRDEYNPQ
-1044 VFSRY
+1044 VFFRY

-1055 IKKSMESKSKEFIF
+1055 IKKAMESKSKEFVF
-1069 AKKILSSSSKLNKIL
+1069 AKRVLASSSRLKKILN
-1084 KAFSSYSSS
+1084 AFATYSSS
-1093 YMKYWYQLPDTVHM
+1093 YMKYWYHLPDTVHM

-1113 EFYDKTS
+1113 EFYDIS
-1120 ELKSYMINNE
+1120 SDLKAYMVNNE
-1130 LQHLYTDSYE
+1130 LQRLYTDSYE
-1140 IISKIDPIMLSK
+1140 IISKIDPIMLNK
-1152 SDVELRTSFLTQL
+1152 SDVELRNNFLTQL
-1165 DVHRKFID
+1165 DSRRKFID
-1173 IDYMDICNETL
+1173 LDFIDICNETL

-1196 ANSLVM
+1196 ANNLVM
-1202 QMSQKDLN
+1202 QMSQKEIN

-1217 KPQKGKNFIPWWANF
+1217 KPPKGNAYIPWWSDF

-1311 DDLKRESELKTPL
+1311 DALKKNDDLKSPL
-1324 IFSPESGKQADFKSW
+1324 IFSPETNRQADFKSW
-1339 ASNISNIL
+1339 ASSISNIL

-1362 LVDAADQSRLLT
+1362 LVDASDQSRLLT
-1374 AQNINTELAIA
+1374 AQNINSELAIA

-1394 GDGKTSQKLPA
+1394 GDGKTTQKLPA

-1477 EGDPCIFFISLG
+1477 EGDPSVFFVSLG
-1489 IVGKLPTPEEWPSS
+1489 IVGKLPTPEEWPGSDN
-1503 EGWPAADSFVNY
+1503 WPAADSFANY

>member
-1 MNESEAIS
+1 MNEKEVTS
-9 QDSDVGFITAHPV
+9 QGADVGFIMAHPI
-22 WTIVIIL
+22 WTVVIIL
-29 GVILLIFL
+29 GIIIFIFL
-37 FIRFIFFL
+37 MIRFVFFL
-45 RRKRQKTV
+45 NRKRQKTV

-67 LSSFVRGGRE
+67 LSSFVRGGKE

-92 DSLFSDCATILK
+92 DSLFKDCSTILK
-104 VNRRIYRQDLT
+104 VNRKLYRHNLT

-120 GEPQCGKSTLIE
+120 GEPNCGKSVLLE

-137 YNPSFVEGK
+137 YNPSFNEGK

-155 NSSEVV
+155 NSKEVV

-189 KAHRTKPLESII
+189 KANRRKPLESIVVT
-201 IAISAESLIADDKDL
+201 ISAESLIADNKEL

-226 ELLHLTFVLSM
+226 ELLHLAFVLRM

-257 FNGADDSL
+257 FSVANDSI

-287 SSFAALVERL
+287 ISFDKLVQRL
-297 KAGAVNQLMRSDVI
+297 KAGAVNQLMRPDVVD
-311 ELTNRN
+311 LTNKN

-324 GNIYMFADGFSELKS
+324 GNIYLFADGVSELKD
-339 NLNLYLET
+339 NLSLYLET

-355 GRAILSFKGVY
+355 GRAILPFKGV
-366 FTSAEDKGYCL
+366 FLTSAEDKGYCL

-382 QLQNTTVDDALMV
+382 QLQNSTVDDAPIV
-395 DSNKL
+395 DNNKL
-400 SLSFFIKKLLSLKV
+400 SSAFFIKKLLSLKV
-414 FGKKNDAQFTKREIF
+414 FGEKKDAIFTKRELF
-429 IRKLPFYTCCALLLM
+429 IRNLPFYSCCGGLIL
-444 ISMNYWYGTLF
+444 ISLIYWYGTLF

-462 KLEDSTVYYQKLLND
+462 KLEDGTFYYQELAKD
-477 IDSGAI
+477 IESGAV
-483 DSAQLFSANE
+483 DSAQLFSVNDD
-493 NGDVIR
+493 GKVIR
-499 NFDFPMPNSN
+499 NFDIPMPNSN
-509 STSRLNFFSQ
+509 SISRLNFFSQ
-519 SQKRLVRAINVPWQ
+519 AQKRLVRPVDAPWQ
-533 FFPHSIAHFGW
+533 FFPQSMVHFDW
-544 DNDSIYGDNY
+544 SNDSIYSDNY

-562 KMVFYPI
+562 KMAFFPV
-569 VDIVEYNFIKN
+569 VDIVEYNMIKY
-580 GQTPY
+580 GHEPY
-585 DEIKTDALFNLMDIS
+585 DEQKTDALFNLMDIS
-600 FYNLYNKNVY
+600 FFNLYHKNVY
-610 KNDAY
+610 RNDAY

-635 SSQFQYFIPEYDYSS
+635 SSQFEYFIPEYDYS
-650 NLTNSAVILDE
+650 NNTTNSAIVLDE
-661 NYSFA
+661 NYSIA

-672 GLVSNWRNL
+672 GLVTNWRNL
-681 KNYPKH
+681 GNYSRH
-687 SFVLLNSYIGSAN
+687 NFIQLNSYINAAN
-700 ELLESYDELEEIA
+700 DMLDSYEELEEIA
-713 TQDFKEMNYET
+713 NQDYKEMEYEH
-724 VKSMVYRARSASSIF
+724 VKSMVYRARAAASMYLTKS
-739 IQKAPVMDELM
+739 PVIDELM
-750 KFATVDTASSIK
+750 KYATVDTSSSIK
-762 NTLLKN
+762 STLIEQT
-768 AEKAVADNTNL
+768 EKVIGEKGKT
-779 KIDAKNEIN
+779 DAKSEVN
-788 PFSTRLASAYNSYK
+788 PFSSRLSSAYSSYK
-802 RLLNRDFDQLHNF
+802 SLLDRDFGQLKNF
-815 EEKLHRLD
+815 EKKLHILD
-823 SYAGNQA
+823 DNAGGQTV
-830 IHFGGVDFSSFDLV
+830 HFGGVDFSSFDTV
-844 KNQAL
+844 KHQAL
-849 TMIDYKNEKLK
+849 TLIDYKNEEMK
-860 KDLIK
+860 KSLIK
-865 INQSPLFESE
+865 INQSQLFTHDKKTKTQKKNDTDKSSE
-875 KASKNSKG
+875 
-883 NDKDKN
+883 NDI
-889 KAADNQKTDNERT
+889 NQ
-902 YNYNVIKQILLNSR
+902 YNYNLLRQIIQLSK
-916 LSVVSGKLEQWTI
+916 LSVVSGKMEQWTLD
-929 EELDRNTSILDSEYS
+929 ELDKNTTILDSEYE
-944 RNIENLTAIQQL
+944 RNIENLTSIL
-956 HQGEELVN
+956 NDHQGNELVN

-979 MQYVEIVRQVQN
+979 LQYVDIIKQLQN
-991 LYPYDDS
+991 LYPYDES
-998 EYKILSNLAVLI
+998 EYKILSNLSVII
-1010 AKDES
+1010 AKDEV
-1015 NRTDALEAEYQSAR
+1015 NRNEEMNIKYQSAR
-1029 EVLGEFKIRSEYNPK
+1029 EVLGDFKIRDEYNPQ
-1044 VFSRY
+1044 VFFRY

-1055 IKKSMESKSKEFIF
+1055 IKKAMESKSKEFVF
-1069 AKKILSSSSKLNKIL
+1069 AKRVLASSSRLKKILN
-1084 KAFSSYSSS
+1084 AFATYSSS
-1093 YMKYWYQLPDTVHM
+1093 YMKYWYHLPDTVHM

-1113 EFYDKTS
+1113 EFYDIS
-1120 ELKSYMINNE
+1120 SDLKAYMVNNE
-1130 LQHLYTDSYE
+1130 LQRLYTDSYE
-1140 IISKIDPIMLSK
+1140 IISKIDPIMLNK
-1152 SDVELRTSFLTQL
+1152 SDVELRNNFLTQL
-1165 DVHRKFID
+1165 DSRRKFID
-1173 IDYMDICNETL
+1173 LDFIDICNETL

-1196 ANSLVM
+1196 ANNLVM
-1202 QMSQKDLN
+1202 QMSQKEIN

-1217 KPQKGKNFIPWWANF
+1217 KPPKGNAYIPWWSDF

-1311 DDLKRESELKTPL
+1311 DALKKNDDLKSPL
-1324 IFSPESGKQADFKSW
+1324 IFSPETNRQADFKSW
-1339 ASNISNIL
+1339 ASSISNIL

-1362 LVDAADQSRLLT
+1362 LVDASDQSRLLT
-1374 AQNINTELAIA
+1374 AQNINSELAIA

-1394 GDGKTSQKLPA
+1394 GDGKTTQKLPA

-1477 EGDPCIFFISLG
+1477 EGEPSVFFVSLG
-1489 IVGKLPTPEEWPSS
+1489 IVGKLPTPEEWPGSDN
-1503 EGWPAADSFVNY
+1503 WPAADSFANY

>member
-1 MNESEAIS
+1 MNEKEVTS
-9 QDSDVGFITAHPV
+9 QGADVGFIMAHPI
-22 WTIVIIL
+22 WTVVIIL
-29 GVILLIFL
+29 GIIIFIFL
-37 FIRFIFFL
+37 MIRFVFFL
-45 RRKRQKTV
+45 NRKRQKTV

-67 LSSFVRGGRE
+67 LSSFVRGGKE

-92 DSLFSDCATILK
+92 DSLFKDCSTILK
-104 VNRRIYRQDLT
+104 VNRKLYRHNLT

-120 GEPQCGKSTLIE
+120 GEPNCGKSVLLE

-137 YNPSFVEGK
+137 YNPSFNEGK

-155 NSSEVV
+155 NSKEVV

-189 KAHRTKPLESII
+189 KANRRKPLESIVVT
-201 IAISAESLIADDKDL
+201 ISAESLIADNKEL

-226 ELLHLTFVLSM
+226 ELLHLAFVLRM

-257 FNGADDSL
+257 FSVANDSI

-287 SSFAALVERL
+287 ISFDKLVQRL
-297 KAGAVNQLMRSDVI
+297 KAGAVNQLMRPDVVD
-311 ELTNRN
+311 LTNKN

-324 GNIYMFADGFSELKS
+324 GNIYLFADGVSELKD
-339 NLNLYLET
+339 NLALYLET

-355 GRAILSFKGVY
+355 GRAILPFKGV
-366 FTSAEDKGYCL
+366 FLTSAEDKGYCL

-382 QLQNTTVDDALMV
+382 QLQNSTVDDAPIV
-395 DSNKL
+395 DNNKL
-400 SLSFFIKKLLSLKV
+400 SSAFFIKKLLSLKV
-414 FGKKNDAQFTKREIF
+414 FGEKKDAIFTKRELF
-429 IRKLPFYTCCALLLM
+429 IRNLPFYSCCGGLIL
-444 ISMNYWYGTLF
+444 ISLIYWYGTLF

-462 KLEDSTVYYQKLLND
+462 KLEDGTFYYQELAKD
-477 IDSGAI
+477 IESGAV
-483 DSAQLFSANE
+483 DSAQLFSVNDD
-493 NGDVIR
+493 GKVIR
-499 NFDFPMPNSN
+499 NFDIPMPNSN
-509 STSRLNFFSQ
+509 SISRLNFFSQ
-519 SQKRLVRAINVPWQ
+519 AQKRLIRPVDAPWQ
-533 FFPHSIAHFGW
+533 FFPQSMVHFDW
-544 DNDSIYGDNY
+544 SNDSIYGDNY

-562 KMVFYPI
+562 KMAFFPV
-569 VDIVEYNFIKN
+569 VDIVEYNMIKY
-580 GQTPY
+580 GHEPY
-585 DEIKTDALFNLMDIS
+585 DEQKTDALFNLMDIS
-600 FYNLYNKNVY
+600 FFNLYHKNVY
-610 KNDAY
+610 RNDAY

-635 SSQFQYFIPEYDYSS
+635 SSQFEYFIPEYDYS
-650 NLTNSAVILDE
+650 NNTTNSAIVLDE
-661 NYSFA
+661 NYSIA

-681 KNYPKH
+681 GNYSRH
-687 SFVLLNSYIGSAN
+687 NFIQLNSYINAAN
-700 ELLESYDELEEIA
+700 DMLDSYEELEEIA
-713 TQDFKEMNYET
+713 NQDYKEMEYEH
-724 VKSMVYRARSASSIF
+724 VKSMVYRARAAASMYLTKS
-739 IQKAPVMDELM
+739 PVIDELM
-750 KFATVDTASSIK
+750 KYATVDTSSSIK
-762 NTLLKN
+762 STLIEQT
-768 AEKAVADNTNL
+768 EKVIGEKGKT
-779 KIDAKNEIN
+779 DAKSEVN
-788 PFSTRLASAYNSYK
+788 PFSSRLSSAYSSYK
-802 RLLNRDFDQLHNF
+802 SLLDRDFGQLKNF
-815 EEKLHRLD
+815 EKKLHILD
-823 SYAGNQA
+823 DNAGGQTV
-830 IHFGGVDFSSFDLV
+830 HFGGVDFSSFDTV
-844 KNQAL
+844 KHQAL
-849 TMIDYKNEKLK
+849 TLIDYKNEEMK
-860 KDLIK
+860 KSLIK
-865 INQSPLFESE
+865 INQSQLFTHDKKTKTQKKNDTDKSSE
-875 KASKNSKG
+875 
-883 NDKDKN
+883 NDI
-889 KAADNQKTDNERT
+889 NQ
-902 YNYNVIKQILLNSR
+902 YNYNLLRQIIQLSK
-916 LSVVSGKLEQWTI
+916 LSVVSGKMEQWTLD
-929 EELDRNTSILDSEYS
+929 ELDKNTTILDSEYE
-944 RNIENLTAIQQL
+944 RNIENLTSIL
-956 HQGEELVN
+956 NDHQGNELVN

-979 MQYVEIVRQVQN
+979 LQYVDIIKQLQN
-991 LYPYDDS
+991 LYPYDES
-998 EYKILSNLAVLI
+998 EYKILSNLSVII
-1010 AKDES
+1010 AKDEV
-1015 NRTDALEAEYQSAR
+1015 NRSEELNIKYQSAR
-1029 EVLGEFKIRSEYNPK
+1029 EVLGDFKIRDEYNPQ
-1044 VFSRY
+1044 VFFRY

-1055 IKKSMESKSKEFIF
+1055 IKKAMESKSKEFVF
-1069 AKKILSSSSKLNKIL
+1069 AKRVLASSSRLKKILN
-1084 KAFSSYSSS
+1084 AFATYSSS
-1093 YMKYWYQLPDTVHM
+1093 YMKYWYHLPDTVHM

-1113 EFYDKTS
+1113 EFYDIS
-1120 ELKSYMINNE
+1120 SDLKAYMVNNE
-1130 LQHLYTDSYE
+1130 LQRLYTDSYE
-1140 IISKIDPIMLSK
+1140 IISKIDPIMLNK
-1152 SDVELRTSFLTQL
+1152 SDVELRNNFLTQL
-1165 DVHRKFID
+1165 DSRRKFID
-1173 IDYMDICNETL
+1173 LDFIDICNETL

-1196 ANSLVM
+1196 ANNLVM
-1202 QMSQKDLN
+1202 QMSQKEIN

-1217 KPQKGKNFIPWWANF
+1217 KPPKGNAYIPWWSDF

-1311 DDLKRESELKTPL
+1311 DALKKNDDLKSPL
-1324 IFSPESGKQADFKSW
+1324 IFSPETNRQADFKSW
-1339 ASNISNIL
+1339 ASSISNIL

-1362 LVDAADQSRLLT
+1362 LVDASDQSRLLT
-1374 AQNINTELAIA
+1374 AQNINSELAIA

-1394 GDGKTSQKLPA
+1394 GDGKTTQKLPA

-1477 EGDPCIFFISLG
+1477 EGEPSVFFVSLG
-1489 IVGKLPTPEEWPSS
+1489 IVGKLPTPEEWPGSDN
-1503 EGWPAADSFVNY
+1503 WPAADSFANY

>member
-1 MNESEAIS
+1 MNEKEVTS
-9 QDSDVGFITAHPV
+9 QGADVGFIMAHPI
-22 WTIVIIL
+22 WTVVIIL
-29 GVILLIFL
+29 GIIIFIFL
-37 FIRFIFFL
+37 MIRFVFFL
-45 RRKRQKTV
+45 NRKRQKTV

-67 LSSFVRGGRE
+67 LSSFVRGGKE

-92 DSLFSDCATILK
+92 DSLFKDCSTILK
-104 VNRRIYRQDLT
+104 VNRKLYRHNLT

-120 GEPQCGKSTLIE
+120 GEPNCGKSVLLE

-137 YNPSFVEGK
+137 YNPSFNEGK

-155 NSSEVV
+155 NSKEVV

-189 KAHRTKPLESII
+189 KANRRKPLESIVVT
-201 IAISAESLIADDKDL
+201 ISAESLIADNKEL

-226 ELLHLTFVLSM
+226 ELLHLAFVLRM

-257 FNGADDSL
+257 FSVANDSI

-277 DGFFHSDDFN
+277 DGFFHSDDFYI
-287 SSFAALVERL
+287 SFDKLVQRL
-297 KAGAVNQLMRSDVI
+297 KAGAVNQLMRPDVVDLI
-311 ELTNRN
+311 NKN

-324 GNIYMFADGFSELKS
+324 GNIYLFADGVSELKD
-339 NLNLYLET
+339 NLSLYLET

-355 GRAILSFKGVY
+355 GRAILPFKGV
-366 FTSAEDKGYCL
+366 FLTSAEDKGYCL

-382 QLQNTTVDDALMV
+382 QLQNSTVDDAPIV
-395 DSNKL
+395 DNNKL
-400 SLSFFIKKLLSLKV
+400 SSAFFIKKLLSLKV
-414 FGKKNDAQFTKREIF
+414 FGEKKDAIFTKRELF
-429 IRKLPFYTCCALLLM
+429 IRNLPFYSCCGGLIL
-444 ISMNYWYGTLF
+444 ISLIYWYGTLF

-462 KLEDSTVYYQKLLND
+462 KLEDGTFYYQELAKD
-477 IDSGAI
+477 IESGAV
-483 DSAQLFSANE
+483 DSAQLFSVNDD
-493 NGDVIR
+493 GKVIR
-499 NFDFPMPNSN
+499 NFDIPMPNSN
-509 STSRLNFFSQ
+509 SISRLNFFSQ
-519 SQKRLVRAINVPWQ
+519 AQKRLVRPVDAPWQ
-533 FFPHSIAHFGW
+533 FFPQSMVHFDW
-544 DNDSIYGDNY
+544 SNDSIYSDNY

-562 KMVFYPI
+562 KMAFFPV
-569 VDIVEYNFIKN
+569 VDIVEYNMIKY
-580 GQTPY
+580 GHEPY
-585 DEIKTDALFNLMDIS
+585 DEQKTDALFNLMDIS
-600 FYNLYNKNVY
+600 FFNLYHKNVY
-610 KNDAY
+610 RNDAY

-635 SSQFQYFIPEYDYSS
+635 SSQFEYFIPEYDYS
-650 NLTNSAVILDE
+650 NNTTNSAIVLDE
-661 NYSFA
+661 NYSIA

-681 KNYPKH
+681 GNYSRH
-687 SFVLLNSYIGSAN
+687 NFIQLNSYINAAN
-700 ELLESYDELEEIA
+700 DMLDSYEELEEIA
-713 TQDFKEMNYET
+713 NQDYKEMEYEH
-724 VKSMVYRARSASSIF
+724 VKSMVYRARAAASMYLTKS
-739 IQKAPVMDELM
+739 PVIDELM
-750 KFATVDTASSIK
+750 KYATVDTSSSIK
-762 NTLLKN
+762 STLIEQT
-768 AEKAVADNTNL
+768 EKVIGEKGKT
-779 KIDAKNEIN
+779 DAKSEVN
-788 PFSTRLASAYNSYK
+788 PFSSRLSSAYSSYK
-802 RLLNRDFDQLHNF
+802 SLLDRDFGQLKNF
-815 EEKLHRLD
+815 EKKLHILD
-823 SYAGNQA
+823 DNAGGQTV
-830 IHFGGVDFSSFDLV
+830 HFGGVDFSSFDTV
-844 KNQAL
+844 KHQAL
-849 TMIDYKNEKLK
+849 TLIDYKNEEMK
-860 KDLIK
+860 KSLIK
-865 INQSPLFESE
+865 INQSQLFTPDKKTKTQKKNDTDKSSE
-875 KASKNSKG
+875 
-883 NDKDKN
+883 NDN
-889 KAADNQKTDNERT
+889 NQ
-902 YNYNVIKQILLNSR
+902 YNYNLLRQIIQLSK
-916 LSVVSGKLEQWTI
+916 LSVVSGKMEQWTLD
-929 EELDRNTSILDSEYS
+929 ELDKNTTILDSEYE
-944 RNIENLTAIQQL
+944 RNIENLTSIL
-956 HQGEELVN
+956 NDHQGNELVN

-979 MQYVEIVRQVQN
+979 LQYVDIIKQLQN
-991 LYPYDDS
+991 LYPYDES
-998 EYKILSNLAVLI
+998 EYKILSNLSVII
-1010 AKDES
+1010 AKDEV
-1015 NRTDALEAEYQSAR
+1015 NRSEELNIKYQSAR
-1029 EVLGEFKIRSEYNPK
+1029 EVLGDFKIRDEYNPQ
-1044 VFSRY
+1044 VFFRY

-1055 IKKSMESKSKEFIF
+1055 IKKAMESKSKEFVF
-1069 AKKILSSSSKLNKIL
+1069 AKRVLASSSRLKKILN
-1084 KAFSSYSSS
+1084 AFATYSSS
-1093 YMKYWYQLPDTVHM
+1093 YMKYWYHLPDTVHM

-1113 EFYDKTS
+1113 EFYDIS
-1120 ELKSYMINNE
+1120 SDLKAYMVNNE
-1130 LQHLYTDSYE
+1130 LQRLYTDSYE
-1140 IISKIDPIMLSK
+1140 IISKIDPIMLNK
-1152 SDVELRTSFLTQL
+1152 SDVELRNNFLTQL
-1165 DVHRKFID
+1165 DSRRKFID
-1173 IDYMDICNETL
+1173 LDFIDICNETL

-1196 ANSLVM
+1196 ANNLVM
-1202 QMSQKDLN
+1202 QMSQKEIN

-1217 KPQKGKNFIPWWANF
+1217 KPPKGNAYIPWWSDF

-1311 DDLKRESELKTPL
+1311 DALKKNDDLKSPL
-1324 IFSPESGKQADFKSW
+1324 IFSPETNRQADFKSW
-1339 ASNISNIL
+1339 ASSISNIL

-1362 LVDAADQSRLLT
+1362 LVDASDQSRLLT
-1374 AQNINTELAIA
+1374 AQNINSELAIA

-1394 GDGKTSQKLPA
+1394 GDGKTTQKLPA

-1477 EGDPCIFFISLG
+1477 EGEPSVFFVSLG
-1489 IVGKLPTPEEWPSS
+1489 IVGKLPTPEEWPGSDN
-1503 EGWPAADSFVNY
+1503 WPAADSFANY

>member
-1 MNESEAIS
+1 MNEKEVTS
-9 QDSDVGFITAHPV
+9 QGADVGFIMAHPI
-22 WTIVIIL
+22 WTVVIIL
-29 GVILLIFL
+29 GIIIFIFL
-37 FIRFIFFL
+37 MIRFVFFL
-45 RRKRQKTV
+45 NRKRQKTV

-67 LSSFVRGGRE
+67 LSSFVRGGKE

-92 DSLFSDCATILK
+92 DSLFKDCSTILK
-104 VNRRIYRQDLT
+104 VNRKLYRHNLT

-120 GEPQCGKSTLIE
+120 GEPNCGKSVLLE

-137 YNPSFVEGK
+137 YNPSFNEGK

-155 NSSEVV
+155 NSKEVV

-189 KAHRTKPLESII
+189 KANRRKPLESIVVT
-201 IAISAESLIADDKDL
+201 ISAESLIADNKEL
-216 TLKKAHLIVD
+216 TLKKAHLIVN
-226 ELLHLTFVLSM
+226 ELLHLAFVLRM

-257 FNGADDSL
+257 FSVANDSI

-287 SSFAALVERL
+287 ISFDKLVQRL
-297 KAGAVNQLMRSDVI
+297 KAGAVNQLMRPDVVD
-311 ELTNRN
+311 LTNKN

-324 GNIYMFADGFSELKS
+324 GNIYLFADGVSELKD
-339 NLNLYLET
+339 NLSLYLET

-355 GRAILSFKGVY
+355 GRAILPFKGV
-366 FTSAEDKGYCL
+366 FLTSAEDKGYCL

-382 QLQNTTVDDALMV
+382 QLQNSTVDDAPIV
-395 DSNKL
+395 DNNKL
-400 SLSFFIKKLLSLKV
+400 SSAFFIKKLLSLKV
-414 FGKKNDAQFTKREIF
+414 FGEKKDAIFTKRELF
-429 IRKLPFYTCCALLLM
+429 IRNLPFYSCCGGLIL
-444 ISMNYWYGTLF
+444 ISLIYWYGTLF

-462 KLEDSTVYYQKLLND
+462 KLEDGTFYYQKLAKD
-477 IDSGAI
+477 IESGAV
-483 DSAQLFSANE
+483 DSAQLFSVND
-493 NGDVIR
+493 NGKVIR
-499 NFDFPMPNSN
+499 NFDIPMPNSN
-509 STSRLNFFSQ
+509 SISRLNFFSQ
-519 SQKRLVRAINVPWQ
+519 AQKRLIRPVDAPWQ
-533 FFPHSIAHFGW
+533 FFPQSMVHFDW
-544 DNDSIYGDNY
+544 SNDSIYGDNY

-562 KMVFYPI
+562 KMAFFPV
-569 VDIVEYNFIKN
+569 VDIVEYNMIKY
-580 GQTPY
+580 GHEPY
-585 DEIKTDALFNLMDIS
+585 DEHKTDALFNLMDIS
-600 FYNLYNKNVY
+600 FFNLYHKNVY
-610 KNDAY
+610 RNDAY

-635 SSQFQYFIPEYDYSS
+635 SSQFEYFIPEYDYS
-650 NLTNSAVILDE
+650 NNTTNSAIVLDE
-661 NYSFA
+661 NYSIA

-681 KNYPKH
+681 GNYSRH
-687 SFVLLNSYIGSAN
+687 NFIQLNSYINAAN
-700 ELLESYDELEEIA
+700 DMLNSYEELEEIA
-713 TQDFKEMNYET
+713 NQDYKEMEYEH
-724 VKSMVYRARSASSIF
+724 VKSMVYRARAAASMYLTKS
-739 IQKAPVMDELM
+739 PVIDELM
-750 KFATVDTASSIK
+750 KYATVDTSSSIK
-762 NTLLKN
+762 STLIEQT
-768 AEKAVADNTNL
+768 EKVIGEKGKT
-779 KIDAKNEIN
+779 DAKSEVN
-788 PFSTRLASAYNSYK
+788 PFSSRLSSAYSSYK
-802 RLLNRDFDQLHNF
+802 SLLDRDFGQLKNF
-815 EEKLHRLD
+815 EKKLHILD
-823 SYAGNQA
+823 DNAGGQTV
-830 IHFGGVDFSSFDLV
+830 HFGGVDFSSFDTV
-844 KNQAL
+844 KHQAL
-849 TMIDYKNEKLK
+849 TLIDYKNEEMK
-860 KDLIK
+860 KSLIK
-865 INQSPLFESE
+865 INQSQLFTRDKKTKTQKKNDTDKSSE
-875 KASKNSKG
+875 
-883 NDKDKN
+883 NDI
-889 KAADNQKTDNERT
+889 NQ
-902 YNYNVIKQILLNSR
+902 YNYNLLRQIIQLSK
-916 LSVVSGKLEQWTI
+916 LSVVSGKMEQWTLD
-929 EELDRNTSILDSEYS
+929 ELDKNTTILDSEYE
-944 RNIENLTAIQQL
+944 RNIENLTSIL
-956 HQGEELVN
+956 DDHQGNELVN

-979 MQYVEIVRQVQN
+979 LQYVDIIKQLQN
-991 LYPYDDS
+991 LYPYDES
-998 EYKILSNLAVLI
+998 EYKILSNLSVII
-1010 AKDES
+1010 AKDEV
-1015 NRTDALEAEYQSAR
+1015 NRSEELNIKYQSAR
-1029 EVLGEFKIRSEYNPK
+1029 EVLGDFKIRDEYNPQ
-1044 VFSRY
+1044 VFFRY

-1055 IKKSMESKSKEFIF
+1055 IKKAMESKSKEFVF
-1069 AKKILSSSSKLNKIL
+1069 AKRVLASSSRLKKILN
-1084 KAFSSYSSS
+1084 AFATYSSS
-1093 YMKYWYQLPDTVHM
+1093 YMKYWYHLPDTVHM

-1113 EFYDKTS
+1113 EFYDIS
-1120 ELKSYMINNE
+1120 SDLKAYMVNNE
-1130 LQHLYTDSYE
+1130 LQRLYTDSYE
-1140 IISKIDPIMLSK
+1140 IISKIDPIMLNK
-1152 SDVELRTSFLTQL
+1152 SDVELRNNFLTQL
-1165 DVHRKFID
+1165 DSRRKFID
-1173 IDYMDICNETL
+1173 LDFIDICNETL

-1196 ANSLVM
+1196 ANNLVM
-1202 QMSQKDLN
+1202 QMSQKEIN

-1217 KPQKGKNFIPWWANF
+1217 KPPKGNAYIPWWSDF

-1311 DDLKRESELKTPL
+1311 DVLKKNDDLKSPL
-1324 IFSPESGKQADFKSW
+1324 IFSPETNRQADFKSW
-1339 ASNISNIL
+1339 ASSISNIL

-1362 LVDAADQSRLLT
+1362 LVDASDQSRLLT
-1374 AQNINTELAIA
+1374 AQNINSELAIA

-1394 GDGKTSQKLPA
+1394 GDGKTTQKLPA

-1477 EGDPCIFFISLG
+1477 EGDPSVFFVSLG
-1489 IVGKLPTPEEWPSS
+1489 IVGKLPTPEEWPGSDN
-1503 EGWPAADSFVNY
+1503 WPAADSFANY

>member
-1 MNESEAIS
+1 MNEKEVTS
-9 QDSDVGFITAHPV
+9 QGADVGFIMAHPI
-22 WTIVIIL
+22 WTVVIIL
-29 GVILLIFL
+29 GIIIFIFL
-37 FIRFIFFL
+37 MIRFVFFL
-45 RRKRQKTV
+45 NRKRQKTV

-67 LSSFVRGGRE
+67 LSSFVRGGKE

-92 DSLFSDCATILK
+92 DSLFKDCSTILK
-104 VNRRIYRQDLT
+104 VNRKLYRHNLT

-120 GEPQCGKSTLIE
+120 GEPNCGKSVLLE

-137 YNPSFVEGK
+137 YNPSFNEGK

-155 NSSEVV
+155 NSKEVV

-189 KAHRTKPLESII
+189 KANRRKPLESIVVT
-201 IAISAESLIADDKDL
+201 ISAESLIADNKEL

-226 ELLHLTFVLSM
+226 ELLHLAFVLRM

-257 FNGADDSL
+257 FSVANDSI

-287 SSFAALVERL
+287 ISFDKLVQRL
-297 KAGAVNQLMRSDVI
+297 KAGAVNQLMRPDVVD
-311 ELTNRN
+311 LTNKN

-324 GNIYMFADGFSELKS
+324 GNIYLFADGVSELKD
-339 NLNLYLET
+339 NLSLYLET

-355 GRAILSFKGVY
+355 GRAILPFKGV
-366 FTSAEDKGYCL
+366 FLTSAEDKGYCL

-382 QLQNTTVDDALMV
+382 QLQNSTVDDAPIV
-395 DSNKL
+395 DNNKL
-400 SLSFFIKKLLSLKV
+400 SSAFFIKKLLSLKV
-414 FGKKNDAQFTKREIF
+414 FGEKKDAIFTKRELF
-429 IRKLPFYTCCALLLM
+429 IRNLPFYSCCGGLIL
-444 ISMNYWYGTLF
+444 ISLIYWYGTLF

-462 KLEDSTVYYQKLLND
+462 KLEDGTFYYQELAKD
-477 IDSGAI
+477 IESGAV
-483 DSAQLFSANE
+483 DSAQLFSVNDD
-493 NGDVIR
+493 GKVIR
-499 NFDFPMPNSN
+499 NFDIPMPNSN
-509 STSRLNFFSQ
+509 SISRLNFFSQ
-519 SQKRLVRAINVPWQ
+519 AQKRLIRPVDAPWQ
-533 FFPHSIAHFGW
+533 FFPQSMVHFDW
-544 DNDSIYGDNY
+544 SNDSIYGDNY

-562 KMVFYPI
+562 KMAFFPV
-569 VDIVEYNFIKN
+569 VDIVEYNMIKY
-580 GQTPY
+580 GHEPY
-585 DEIKTDALFNLMDIS
+585 DEQKTDALFNLMDIS
-600 FYNLYNKNVY
+600 FFNLYHKNVY
-610 KNDAY
+610 RNDAY

-635 SSQFQYFIPEYDYSS
+635 SSQFEYFIPEYDYS
-650 NLTNSAVILDE
+650 NNTTNSAIVLDE
-661 NYSFA
+661 NYSIA

-681 KNYPKH
+681 GNYSRH
-687 SFVLLNSYIGSAN
+687 NFIQLNSYINAAN
-700 ELLESYDELEEIA
+700 DMLDSYEELEEIA
-713 TQDFKEMNYET
+713 NQDYKEMEYEH
-724 VKSMVYRARSASSIF
+724 VKSMVYRARAAASMYLTKS
-739 IQKAPVMDELM
+739 PVIDELM
-750 KFATVDTASSIK
+750 KYATVDTSSSIK
-762 NTLLKN
+762 STLIEQT
-768 AEKAVADNTNL
+768 EKVIGEKGKT
-779 KIDAKNEIN
+779 DAKSEVN
-788 PFSTRLASAYNSYK
+788 PFSSRLSSAYSSYK
-802 RLLNRDFDQLHNF
+802 SLLDRDFGQLKNF
-815 EEKLHRLD
+815 EKKLHILD
-823 SYAGNQA
+823 DNAGGQTV
-830 IHFGGVDFSSFDLV
+830 HFGGVDFSSFDTV
-844 KNQAL
+844 KHQAL
-849 TMIDYKNEKLK
+849 TLIDYKNEEMK
-860 KDLIK
+860 KSLIK
-865 INQSPLFESE
+865 INQSQLFTHDKKTKTQKKNDTDKSSE
-875 KASKNSKG
+875 
-883 NDKDKN
+883 NDI
-889 KAADNQKTDNERT
+889 NQ
-902 YNYNVIKQILLNSR
+902 YNYNLLRQIIQLSK
-916 LSVVSGKLEQWTI
+916 LSVVSGKMEQWTLD
-929 EELDRNTSILDSEYS
+929 ELDKNTTILDSEYE
-944 RNIENLTAIQQL
+944 RNIENLTSIL
-956 HQGEELVN
+956 NDHQGNELVN

-979 MQYVEIVRQVQN
+979 LQYVDIIKQLQN
-991 LYPYDDS
+991 LYPYDES
-998 EYKILSNLAVLI
+998 EYKILSNLSVII
-1010 AKDES
+1010 AKDEV
-1015 NRTDALEAEYQSAR
+1015 NRSEELNIKYQSAR
-1029 EVLGEFKIRSEYNPK
+1029 EVLGDFKIRDEYNPQ
-1044 VFSRY
+1044 VFFRY

-1055 IKKSMESKSKEFIF
+1055 IKKAMESKSKEFVF
-1069 AKKILSSSSKLNKIL
+1069 AKRVLASSSRLKKILN
-1084 KAFSSYSSS
+1084 AFATYSSS
-1093 YMKYWYQLPDTVHM
+1093 YMKYWYHLPDTVHM

-1113 EFYDKTS
+1113 EFYDIS
-1120 ELKSYMINNE
+1120 SDLKAYMVNNE
-1130 LQHLYTDSYE
+1130 LQRLYTDSYE
-1140 IISKIDPIMLSK
+1140 IISKIDPIMLNK
-1152 SDVELRTSFLTQL
+1152 SDVELRNNFLTQL
-1165 DVHRKFID
+1165 DSRRKFID
-1173 IDYMDICNETL
+1173 LDFIDICNETL

-1196 ANSLVM
+1196 ANNLVM
-1202 QMSQKDLN
+1202 QMSQKEIN

-1217 KPQKGKNFIPWWANF
+1217 KPPKGNAYIPWWSDF

-1311 DDLKRESELKTPL
+1311 DALKKNDDLKSPL
-1324 IFSPESGKQADFKSW
+1324 IFSPETNRQADFKSW
-1339 ASNISNIL
+1339 ASSISNIL

-1362 LVDAADQSRLLT
+1362 LVDASDQSRLLT
-1374 AQNINTELAIA
+1374 AQNINSELAIA

-1394 GDGKTSQKLPA
+1394 GDGKTTQKLPA

-1477 EGDPCIFFISLG
+1477 EGEPSVFFVSLG
-1489 IVGKLPTPEEWPSS
+1489 IVGKLPTPEEWPGSDN
-1503 EGWPAADSFVNY
+1503 WPAADSFANY

>member
-1 MNESEAIS
+1 MNEKEVTS
-9 QDSDVGFITAHPV
+9 QGADVGFIMAHPI
-22 WTIVIIL
+22 WTVVIIL
-29 GVILLIFL
+29 GIVIFIFL
-37 FIRFIFFL
+37 MIRFVFFL
-45 RRKRQKTV
+45 NRKRQKTV

-67 LSSFVRGGRE
+67 LSSFVRGGKG

-92 DSLFSDCATILK
+92 DSLFKDCSTILK
-104 VNRRIYRQDLT
+104 VNRKLYRHNLT

-120 GEPQCGKSTLIE
+120 GEPNCGKSVLLE

-137 YNPSFVEGK
+137 YNPSFNEGK

-155 NSSEVV
+155 NSKEVV

-189 KAHRTKPLESII
+189 KANRRKPLESIVVT
-201 IAISAESLIADDKDL
+201 ISAESLIADNKEL

-226 ELLHLTFVLSM
+226 ELLHLAFVLRM

-257 FNGADDSL
+257 FSVANDSI

-287 SSFAALVERL
+287 ISFDKLVQRL
-297 KAGAVNQLMRSDVI
+297 KAGAVNQLMRPDVVD
-311 ELTNRN
+311 LTNKN

-324 GNIYMFADGFSELKS
+324 GNIYLFADGVSELKD
-339 NLNLYLET
+339 NLSLYLET

-355 GRAILSFKGVY
+355 GRAILPFKGV
-366 FTSAEDKGYCL
+366 FLTSAEDKGYCL

-382 QLQNTTVDDALMV
+382 QLQNSTVDDAPIV
-395 DSNKL
+395 DNNKL
-400 SLSFFIKKLLSLKV
+400 SSAFFIKKLLSLKV
-414 FGKKNDAQFTKREIF
+414 FGEKKDAIFTKRELF
-429 IRKLPFYTCCALLLM
+429 IRNLPFYSCCGGLIL
-444 ISMNYWYGTLF
+444 ISLIYWYGTLF

-462 KLEDSTVYYQKLLND
+462 KLEDGTFYYQKLAKD
-477 IDSGAI
+477 IESGAV
-483 DSAQLFSANE
+483 DSAQLFSVND
-493 NGDVIR
+493 NGKVIR
-499 NFDFPMPNSN
+499 NFDIPMPNSN
-509 STSRLNFFSQ
+509 SISRLNFFSQ
-519 SQKRLVRAINVPWQ
+519 AQKRLIRPVDAPWQ
-533 FFPHSIAHFGW
+533 FFPQSMVHFDW
-544 DNDSIYGDNY
+544 SNDSIYGDNY

-562 KMVFYPI
+562 KMAFFPV
-569 VDIVEYNFIKN
+569 VDIVEYNMIKY
-580 GQTPY
+580 GHEPY
-585 DEIKTDALFNLMDIS
+585 DEHKTDALFNLMDIS
-600 FYNLYNKNVY
+600 FFNLYHKNVY
-610 KNDAY
+610 RNDAY

-635 SSQFQYFIPEYDYSS
+635 SSQFEYFIPEYDYS
-650 NLTNSAVILDE
+650 NNTTNSAIVLDE
-661 NYSFA
+661 NYSIA

-672 GLVSNWRNL
+672 GLVSNWRKL
-681 KNYPKH
+681 GNYSRH
-687 SFVLLNSYIGSAN
+687 NFIQLNSYINAAN
-700 ELLESYDELEEIA
+700 DMLNSYEELEEIA
-713 TQDFKEMNYET
+713 NQDYKEMEYEH
-724 VKSMVYRARSASSIF
+724 VKSMVYRARAAASMYLTKS
-739 IQKAPVMDELM
+739 PVIDELM
-750 KFATVDTASSIK
+750 KYATVDTSSSIK
-762 NTLLKN
+762 STLIEQT
-768 AEKAVADNTNL
+768 EKVIGEKGKT
-779 KIDAKNEIN
+779 DAKSEVN
-788 PFSTRLASAYNSYK
+788 PFSSRLSSAYSSYK
-802 RLLNRDFDQLHNF
+802 SLLDRDFGQLKNF
-815 EEKLHRLD
+815 EKKLHILD
-823 SYAGNQA
+823 DNAGGQTV
-830 IHFGGVDFSSFDLV
+830 HFGGVDFSSFDTV
-844 KNQAL
+844 KHQAL
-849 TMIDYKNEKLK
+849 TLIDYKNEEMK
-860 KDLIK
+860 KSLIK
-865 INQSPLFESE
+865 INQSQLFTRDKKTKTQKKNDTDKSSE
-875 KASKNSKG
+875 
-883 NDKDKN
+883 NDT
-889 KAADNQKTDNERT
+889 NQ
-902 YNYNVIKQILLNSR
+902 YNYNLLRQIIQLSK
-916 LSVVSGKLEQWTI
+916 LSVVSGKMEQWTLD
-929 EELDRNTSILDSEYS
+929 ELDKNTTILDSEYE
-944 RNIENLTAIQQL
+944 RNIENLTSIL
-956 HQGEELVN
+956 DDHQGNELVN

-979 MQYVEIVRQVQN
+979 LQYVDIIKQLQN
-991 LYPYDDS
+991 LYPYDES
-998 EYKILSNLAVLI
+998 EYKILSNLSVII
-1010 AKDES
+1010 AKDEV
-1015 NRTDALEAEYQSAR
+1015 NRSEELNIKYQSAR
-1029 EVLGEFKIRSEYNPK
+1029 EVLGDFKIRDEYNPQ
-1044 VFSRY
+1044 VFFRY

-1055 IKKSMESKSKEFIF
+1055 IKKAMESKSKEFVF
-1069 AKKILSSSSKLNKIL
+1069 AKRVLASSSRLKKILN
-1084 KAFSSYSSS
+1084 AFATYSSS
-1093 YMKYWYQLPDTVHM
+1093 YMKYWYHLPDTVHM

-1113 EFYDKTS
+1113 EFYDIS
-1120 ELKSYMINNE
+1120 SDLKAYMVNNE
-1130 LQHLYTDSYE
+1130 LQRLYTDSYE
-1140 IISKIDPIMLSK
+1140 IISKIDPIMLNK
-1152 SDVELRTSFLTQL
+1152 SDVELRNNFLTQL
-1165 DVHRKFID
+1165 DSRRKFID
-1173 IDYMDICNETL
+1173 LDFIDICNETL

-1196 ANSLVM
+1196 ANNLVM
-1202 QMSQKDLN
+1202 QMSQKEIN

-1217 KPQKGKNFIPWWANF
+1217 KPPKGNAYIPWWSDF

-1311 DDLKRESELKTPL
+1311 DVLKKNDDLKSPL
-1324 IFSPESGKQADFKSW
+1324 IFSPETNRQADFKSW
-1339 ASNISNIL
+1339 ASSISNIL

-1362 LVDAADQSRLLT
+1362 LVDASDQSRLLT
-1374 AQNINTELAIA
+1374 AQNINSELAIA

-1394 GDGKTSQKLPA
+1394 GDGKTTQKLPA

-1477 EGDPCIFFISLG
+1477 EGEPSVFFVSLG
-1489 IVGKLPTPEEWPSS
+1489 IVGKLPTPEEWPGSDN
-1503 EGWPAADSFVNY
+1503 WPAADSFANY

>member
-1 MNESEAIS
+1 MNEKEVTS
-9 QDSDVGFITAHPV
+9 QGADVGFIMAHPI
-22 WTIVIIL
+22 WTVVIIL
-29 GVILLIFL
+29 GIIIFIFL
-37 FIRFIFFL
+37 MIRFVFFL
-45 RRKRQKTV
+45 NRKRQKTV

-67 LSSFVRGGRE
+67 LSSFVRGGKE

-92 DSLFSDCATILK
+92 DSLFKDCSTILK
-104 VNRRIYRQDLT
+104 VNRKLYRHNLT

-120 GEPQCGKSTLIE
+120 GEPNCGKSVLLE

-137 YNPSFVEGK
+137 YNPSFNEGK

-155 NSSEVV
+155 NSKEVV

-189 KAHRTKPLESII
+189 KANRRKPLESIVVT
-201 IAISAESLIADDKDL
+201 ISAESLIADNKEL

-226 ELLHLTFVLSM
+226 ELLHLAFVLRM

-257 FNGADDSL
+257 FSVANDSI

-287 SSFAALVERL
+287 ISFDKLVQRL
-297 KAGAVNQLMRSDVI
+297 KAGAVNQLMRPDVVD
-311 ELTNRN
+311 LTNKN

-324 GNIYMFADGFSELKS
+324 GNIYLFADGVSELKD
-339 NLNLYLET
+339 NLIIYLET

-355 GRAILSFKGVY
+355 GRAILPFKGV
-366 FTSAEDKGYCL
+366 FLTSAEDKGYCL

-382 QLQNTTVDDALMV
+382 QLQNSTVDDAPIV
-395 DSNKL
+395 DNNKL
-400 SLSFFIKKLLSLKV
+400 SSAFFIKKLLSLKV
-414 FGKKNDAQFTKREIF
+414 FGEKKDAIFTKRELF
-429 IRKLPFYTCCALLLM
+429 IRNLPFYSCCGGLIL
-444 ISMNYWYGTLF
+444 ISLIYWYGTLF

-462 KLEDSTVYYQKLLND
+462 KLEDGTFYYQELAKD
-477 IDSGAI
+477 IESGAV
-483 DSAQLFSANE
+483 DSAQLFSVNDD
-493 NGDVIR
+493 GKVIR
-499 NFDFPMPNSN
+499 NFDIPMPNSN
-509 STSRLNFFSQ
+509 SISRLNFFSQ
-519 SQKRLVRAINVPWQ
+519 AQKRLVRPVDAPWQ
-533 FFPHSIAHFGW
+533 FFPQSMVHFDW
-544 DNDSIYGDNY
+544 SNDSIYGDNY

-562 KMVFYPI
+562 KMAFFPV
-569 VDIVEYNFIKN
+569 VDIVEYNMIKY
-580 GQTPY
+580 GHEPY
-585 DEIKTDALFNLMDIS
+585 DEQKTDALFNLMDIS
-600 FYNLYNKNVY
+600 FFNLYHKNVY

-635 SSQFQYFIPEYDYSS
+635 SSQFEYFIPEYDYS
-650 NLTNSAVILDE
+650 NNTTNSAIVLDE
-661 NYSFA
+661 NYSIA

-681 KNYPKH
+681 GNYSSH
-687 SFVLLNSYIGSAN
+687 NFIQLNSYINAAN
-700 ELLESYDELEEIA
+700 DMLNSYEELEEIA
-713 TQDFKEMNYET
+713 NQDYKEMEYEH
-724 VKSMVYRARSASSIF
+724 VKSMVYRARAAASMYLTKS
-739 IQKAPVMDELM
+739 PVIDELM
-750 KFATVDTASSIK
+750 KYATVDTSSSIK
-762 NTLLKN
+762 STLIEQT
-768 AEKAVADNTNL
+768 EKVIGEKGKT
-779 KIDAKNEIN
+779 DAKIEVN
-788 PFSTRLASAYNSYK
+788 PFSSRLSSAYSSYK
-802 RLLNRDFDQLHNF
+802 ALLDRDFGQLKNF
-815 EEKLHRLD
+815 ENKLHILD
-823 SYAGNQA
+823 DNAGGQTV
-830 IHFGGVDFSSFDLV
+830 HFGGVDFSSFDTV
-844 KNQAL
+844 KHQAL
-849 TMIDYKNEKLK
+849 TLIDYKNEEMK
-860 KDLIK
+860 KSLIK
-865 INQSPLFESE
+865 INQSQLFTRDKKTKTQKKNDTDKSSE
-875 KASKNSKG
+875 
-883 NDKDKN
+883 NDI
-889 KAADNQKTDNERT
+889 NQ
-902 YNYNVIKQILLNSR
+902 YNYNLLRQIIQLSK
-916 LSVVSGKLEQWTI
+916 LSVVSGKMEQWTLD
-929 EELDRNTSILDSEYS
+929 ELDKNTTILDSEYE
-944 RNIENLTAIQQL
+944 RNIENLTSIL
-956 HQGEELVN
+956 NDHQGNELVN

-979 MQYVEIVRQVQN
+979 LQYVDIIKQLQN
-991 LYPYDDS
+991 LYPYDES
-998 EYKILSNLAVLI
+998 EYKILSNLSVII
-1010 AKDES
+1010 AKDEL
-1015 NRTDALEAEYQSAR
+1015 NRSEELNIKYQSAR
-1029 EVLGEFKIRSEYNPK
+1029 EVLGDFKIRDEYNPQ
-1044 VFSRY
+1044 VFFRY

-1055 IKKSMESKSKEFIF
+1055 IKKAMESKSKEFVF
-1069 AKKILSSSSKLNKIL
+1069 AKRVLASSSRLKKILN
-1084 KAFSSYSSS
+1084 AFATYSSS
-1093 YMKYWYQLPDTVHM
+1093 YMKYWYHLPDTVHM

-1113 EFYDKTS
+1113 EFYDIS
-1120 ELKSYMINNE
+1120 SDLKAYMVNNE
-1130 LQHLYTDSYE
+1130 LQRLYTDSYE
-1140 IISKIDPIMLSK
+1140 IITKIDPIMLNK
-1152 SDVELRTSFLTQL
+1152 SDVELRNNFLTQL
-1165 DVHRKFID
+1165 DSRRKFID
-1173 IDYMDICNETL
+1173 LDFIDICNETL

-1196 ANSLVM
+1196 ANNLVM
-1202 QMSQKDLN
+1202 QMSQKEVN

-1217 KPQKGKNFIPWWANF
+1217 KPPKGNAYIPWWSDF

-1311 DDLKRESELKTPL
+1311 DVLKKNDDLKSPL
-1324 IFSPESGKQADFKSW
+1324 IFSPETNRQADFKSW
-1339 ASNISNIL
+1339 ASSISNIL

-1362 LVDAADQSRLLT
+1362 LVDASDQSRLLT
-1374 AQNINTELAIA
+1374 AQNINSELAIA

-1394 GDGKTSQKLPA
+1394 GEGKTTQKLPA

-1477 EGDPCIFFISLG
+1477 EGEPSVFFVSLG
-1489 IVGKLPTPEEWPSS
+1489 IVGKLPTPEEWPGSDN
-1503 EGWPAADSFVNY
+1503 WPAADSFANY

>member
-1 MNESEAIS
+1 MNEKEVTS
-9 QDSDVGFITAHPV
+9 QGADVGFIMAHPI
-22 WTIVIIL
+22 WTVVIIL
-29 GVILLIFL
+29 GIIIFIFL
-37 FIRFIFFL
+37 MIRFVFFL
-45 RRKRQKTV
+45 NRKRQKTV

-67 LSSFVRGGRE
+67 LSSFVRGGKE

-92 DSLFSDCATILK
+92 DSLFKDCSTILK
-104 VNRRIYRQDLT
+104 VNRKLYRHNLT

-120 GEPQCGKSTLIE
+120 GEPNCGKSVLLE

-137 YNPSFVEGK
+137 YNPSFNEGK

-155 NSSEVV
+155 NSKEVV

-189 KAHRTKPLESII
+189 KANRRKPLESIVVT
-201 IAISAESLIADDKDL
+201 ISAESLIADNKEL

-226 ELLHLTFVLSM
+226 ELLHLAFVLRM

-257 FNGADDSL
+257 FSAANDSI

-287 SSFAALVERL
+287 ISFDKLVQRL
-297 KAGAVNQLMRSDVI
+297 KAGAVNQLMRPDVVD
-311 ELTNRN
+311 LTNKN

-324 GNIYMFADGFSELKS
+324 GNIYLFADGVSELKD
-339 NLNLYLET
+339 NLSLYLET

-355 GRAILSFKGVY
+355 GRAILPFKGV
-366 FTSAEDKGYCL
+366 FLTSAEDKGYCL

-382 QLQNTTVDDALMV
+382 QLQNSTVDDAPIV
-395 DSNKL
+395 DNNKL
-400 SLSFFIKKLLSLKV
+400 SSAFFIKKLLSLKV
-414 FGKKNDAQFTKREIF
+414 FGEKKDAIFTKRELF
-429 IRKLPFYTCCALLLM
+429 IRNLPFYSCCGGLIL
-444 ISMNYWYGTLF
+444 ISLIYWYGTLF

-462 KLEDSTVYYQKLLND
+462 KLEDGTFYYQELAKD
-477 IDSGAI
+477 IESGAV
-483 DSAQLFSANE
+483 DSAQLFSVNDD
-493 NGDVIR
+493 GKVIR
-499 NFDFPMPNSN
+499 NFDIPMPNSN
-509 STSRLNFFSQ
+509 SISRLNFFSQ
-519 SQKRLVRAINVPWQ
+519 SQKRLVRPVDAPWQ
-533 FFPHSIAHFGW
+533 FFPQSMVHFDW
-544 DNDSIYGDNY
+544 SNDSIYSDNY

-562 KMVFYPI
+562 KMAFFPV
-569 VDIVEYNFIKN
+569 VDIVEYNMIKY
-580 GQTPY
+580 GHEPY
-585 DEIKTDALFNLMDIS
+585 DEQKTDALFNLMDIS
-600 FYNLYNKNVY
+600 FFNLYHKNVY
-610 KNDAY
+610 RNDAY

-635 SSQFQYFIPEYDYSS
+635 SSQFEYFIPEYDYS
-650 NLTNSAVILDE
+650 NNTTNSAIVLDE
-661 NYSFA
+661 NYSIA

-681 KNYPKH
+681 GNYSRH
-687 SFVLLNSYIGSAN
+687 NFIQLNSYINAAN
-700 ELLESYDELEEIA
+700 DMLDSYEELEEIA
-713 TQDFKEMNYET
+713 NQDYKEMEYEH
-724 VKSMVYRARSASSIF
+724 VKSMVYRARAAASMYLTKS
-739 IQKAPVMDELM
+739 PVIDELM
-750 KFATVDTASSIK
+750 KYATVDTSSSIK
-762 NTLLKN
+762 STLIEQT
-768 AEKAVADNTNL
+768 EKVIGEKGKT
-779 KIDAKNEIN
+779 DAKSEVN
-788 PFSTRLASAYNSYK
+788 PFSSRLSSAYSSYK
-802 RLLNRDFDQLHNF
+802 ALLDRDFGQLKNF
-815 EEKLHRLD
+815 EKKLHILD
-823 SYAGNQA
+823 DNAGGQTV
-830 IHFGGVDFSSFDLV
+830 HFGGVDFSSFDTV
-844 KNQAL
+844 KHQAL
-849 TMIDYKNEKLK
+849 TLIDYKNEEMK
-860 KDLIK
+860 KSLIK
-865 INQSPLFESE
+865 INQSQLFTRDKKTKTQKKNDTDKSSE
-875 KASKNSKG
+875 
-883 NDKDKN
+883 NDI
-889 KAADNQKTDNERT
+889 NQ
-902 YNYNVIKQILLNSR
+902 YNYNLLRQIIQLSK
-916 LSVVSGKLEQWTI
+916 LSVVSGKMEQWTLD
-929 EELDRNTSILDSEYS
+929 ELDKNTTILDSEYE
-944 RNIENLTAIQQL
+944 RNIENLTSIL
-956 HQGEELVN
+956 DDHQGNELVN

-979 MQYVEIVRQVQN
+979 LQYVDIIKQLQN
-991 LYPYDDS
+991 LYPYDES
-998 EYKILSNLAVLI
+998 EYKILSNLSVII
-1010 AKDES
+1010 AKDEV
-1015 NRTDALEAEYQSAR
+1015 NRSEELNIKYQSAR
-1029 EVLGEFKIRSEYNPK
+1029 EVLGDFKIRDEYNPQ
-1044 VFSRY
+1044 VFFRY

-1055 IKKSMESKSKEFIF
+1055 IKKAMESKSKEFVF
-1069 AKKILSSSSKLNKIL
+1069 AKRVLASSSRLKKILN
-1084 KAFSSYSSS
+1084 AFATYSSS
-1093 YMKYWYQLPDTVHM
+1093 YMKYWYHLPDTVHM

-1113 EFYDKTS
+1113 EFYDIS
-1120 ELKSYMINNE
+1120 SDLKAYMVNNE
-1130 LQHLYTDSYE
+1130 LQRLYTDSYE
-1140 IISKIDPIMLSK
+1140 IISKIDPIMLNK
-1152 SDVELRTSFLTQL
+1152 SDVELRNNFLTQL
-1165 DVHRKFID
+1165 DSRRKFID
-1173 IDYMDICNETL
+1173 LDFIDICNETL

-1196 ANSLVM
+1196 ANNLVM
-1202 QMSQKDLN
+1202 QMSQKEIN

-1217 KPQKGKNFIPWWANF
+1217 KPPKGNAYIPWWSDF

-1311 DDLKRESELKTPL
+1311 DALKKNDDLKSPL
-1324 IFSPESGKQADFKSW
+1324 IFSPETNRQADFKSW
-1339 ASNISNIL
+1339 ASSISNIL

-1362 LVDAADQSRLLT
+1362 LVDASDQSRLLT
-1374 AQNINTELAIA
+1374 AQNINSELAIA

-1394 GDGKTSQKLPA
+1394 GDGKTTQKLPA

-1477 EGDPCIFFISLG
+1477 EGEPSVFFVSLG
-1489 IVGKLPTPEEWPSS
+1489 IVGKLPTPEEWPGSDN
-1503 EGWPAADSFVNY
+1503 WPAADSFANY

>member
-1 MNESEAIS
+1 MNEKEVTS
-9 QDSDVGFITAHPV
+9 QGADVGFIMAHPI
-22 WTIVIIL
+22 WTVVIIL
-29 GVILLIFL
+29 GIIIFIFL
-37 FIRFIFFL
+37 MIRFVFFL
-45 RRKRQKTV
+45 NRKRQKTV

-67 LSSFVRGGRE
+67 LSSFVRGGKE

-92 DSLFSDCATILK
+92 DSLFKDCSTILK
-104 VNRRIYRQDLT
+104 VNRKLYRHNLT

-120 GEPQCGKSTLIE
+120 GEPNCGKSVLLE

-137 YNPSFVEGK
+137 YNPSFNEGK

-155 NSSEVV
+155 NSKEVV

-189 KAHRTKPLESII
+189 KANRRKPLESIVVT
-201 IAISAESLIADDKDL
+201 ISAESLIADNKEL

-226 ELLHLTFVLSM
+226 ELLHLAFVLRM

-257 FNGADDSL
+257 FSVANDSI

-287 SSFAALVERL
+287 ISFDKLVQRL
-297 KAGAVNQLMRSDVI
+297 KAGAVNQLMRPDVVD
-311 ELTNRN
+311 LTNKN

-324 GNIYMFADGFSELKS
+324 GNIYLFADGVSELKD
-339 NLNLYLET
+339 NLIIYLET

-355 GRAILSFKGVY
+355 GRAILPFKGV
-366 FTSAEDKGYCL
+366 FLTSAEDKGYCL

-382 QLQNTTVDDALMV
+382 QLQNSTVDDAPIV
-395 DSNKL
+395 DNNKL
-400 SLSFFIKKLLSLKV
+400 SSAFFIKKLLSLKV
-414 FGKKNDAQFTKREIF
+414 FGEKKDAIFTKRELF
-429 IRKLPFYTCCALLLM
+429 IRNLPFYSCCGGLIL
-444 ISMNYWYGTLF
+444 ISLIYWYGTLF

-462 KLEDSTVYYQKLLND
+462 KLEDGTFYYQELAKD
-477 IDSGAI
+477 IESGAV
-483 DSAQLFSANE
+483 DSAQLFSVNDD
-493 NGDVIR
+493 GKVIR
-499 NFDFPMPNSN
+499 NFDIPMPNSN
-509 STSRLNFFSQ
+509 SISRLNFFSQ
-519 SQKRLVRAINVPWQ
+519 AQKRLVRPVDAPWQ
-533 FFPHSIAHFGW
+533 FFPQSMVHFDW
-544 DNDSIYGDNY
+544 SNDSIYGDNY

-562 KMVFYPI
+562 KMAFFPI
-569 VDIVEYNFIKN
+569 VDIVEYNMIKY
-580 GQTPY
+580 GHEPY
-585 DEIKTDALFNLMDIS
+585 DEQKTDALFNLMDIS
-600 FYNLYNKNVY
+600 FFNLYHKNVY

-635 SSQFQYFIPEYDYSS
+635 SSQFEYFIPEYDYS
-650 NLTNSAVILDE
+650 NNTTNSAIVLDE
-661 NYSFA
+661 NYSIA

-681 KNYPKH
+681 GNYSSH
-687 SFVLLNSYIGSAN
+687 NFIQLNSYINAAN
-700 ELLESYDELEEIA
+700 DMLNSYEELEEIA
-713 TQDFKEMNYET
+713 NQDYKEMEYEH
-724 VKSMVYRARSASSIF
+724 VKSMVYRARAAASMYLTKS
-739 IQKAPVMDELM
+739 PVIDELM
-750 KFATVDTASSIK
+750 KYATVDTSSSIK
-762 NTLLKN
+762 STLIEQT
-768 AEKAVADNTNL
+768 EKVIGEKGKT
-779 KIDAKNEIN
+779 DAKIEVN
-788 PFSTRLASAYNSYK
+788 PFSSRLSSAYSSYK
-802 RLLNRDFDQLHNF
+802 ALLDRDFGQLKNF
-815 EEKLHRLD
+815 ENKLHILD
-823 SYAGNQA
+823 DNAGGQTV
-830 IHFGGVDFSSFDLV
+830 HFGGVDFSSFDTV
-844 KNQAL
+844 KHQAL
-849 TMIDYKNEKLK
+849 TLIDYKNEEMK
-860 KDLIK
+860 KSLIK
-865 INQSPLFESE
+865 INQSQLFTRDKKTKTQKKNDTDKSSE
-875 KASKNSKG
+875 
-883 NDKDKN
+883 NDI
-889 KAADNQKTDNERT
+889 NQ
-902 YNYNVIKQILLNSR
+902 YNYNLLRQIIQLSK
-916 LSVVSGKLEQWTI
+916 LSVVSGKMEQWTLD
-929 EELDRNTSILDSEYS
+929 ELDKNTTILDSEYE
-944 RNIENLTAIQQL
+944 RNIENLTSIL
-956 HQGEELVN
+956 NDHQGNELVN

-979 MQYVEIVRQVQN
+979 LQYVDIIKQLQN
-991 LYPYDDS
+991 LYPYDES
-998 EYKILSNLAVLI
+998 EYKILSNLSVII
-1010 AKDES
+1010 AKDEL
-1015 NRTDALEAEYQSAR
+1015 NRSEELNIKYQSAR
-1029 EVLGEFKIRSEYNPK
+1029 EVLGDFKIRDEYNPQ
-1044 VFSRY
+1044 VFFRY

-1055 IKKSMESKSKEFIF
+1055 IKKAMESKSKEFVF
-1069 AKKILSSSSKLNKIL
+1069 AKRVLASSSRLKKILN
-1084 KAFSSYSSS
+1084 AFATYSSS
-1093 YMKYWYQLPDTVHM
+1093 YMKYWYHLPDTVHM

-1113 EFYDKTS
+1113 EFYDIS
-1120 ELKSYMINNE
+1120 SDLKAYMVNNE
-1130 LQHLYTDSYE
+1130 LQRLYTDSYE
-1140 IISKIDPIMLSK
+1140 IITKIDPIMLNK
-1152 SDVELRTSFLTQL
+1152 SDVELRNNFLTQL
-1165 DVHRKFID
+1165 DSRRKFID
-1173 IDYMDICNETL
+1173 LDFIDICNETL

-1196 ANSLVM
+1196 ANNLVM
-1202 QMSQKDLN
+1202 QMSQKEVN

-1217 KPQKGKNFIPWWANF
+1217 KPPKGNAYIPWWSDF

-1311 DDLKRESELKTPL
+1311 DVLKKNDDLKSPL
-1324 IFSPESGKQADFKSW
+1324 IFSPETNRQADFKSW
-1339 ASNISNIL
+1339 ASSISNIL

-1362 LVDAADQSRLLT
+1362 LVDASDQSRLLT
-1374 AQNINTELAIA
+1374 AQNINSELAIA

-1394 GDGKTSQKLPA
+1394 GEGKTTQKLPA

-1477 EGDPCIFFISLG
+1477 EGEPSVFFVSLG
-1489 IVGKLPTPEEWPSS
+1489 IVGKLPTPEEWPGSDN
-1503 EGWPAADSFVNY
+1503 WPAADSFANY

>member
-1 MNESEAIS
+1 MNEKEVTS
-9 QDSDVGFITAHPV
+9 QGADVGFIMAHPI
-22 WTIVIIL
+22 WTVVIIL
-29 GVILLIFL
+29 GIIIFIFL
-37 FIRFIFFL
+37 MIRFVFFL
-45 RRKRQKTV
+45 NRKRQKTV

-67 LSSFVRGGRE
+67 LSSFVRGGKE

-92 DSLFSDCATILK
+92 DSLFKDCSTILK
-104 VNRRIYRQDLT
+104 VNRKLYRHNLT

-120 GEPQCGKSTLIE
+120 GEPNCGKSVLLE

-137 YNPSFVEGK
+137 YNPSFNEGK

-155 NSSEVV
+155 NSKEVV

-189 KAHRTKPLESII
+189 KANRRKPLESIVVT
-201 IAISAESLIADDKDL
+201 ISAESLIADNKEL

-226 ELLHLTFVLSM
+226 ELLHLAFVLRM

-257 FNGADDSL
+257 FSVANDSI

-287 SSFAALVERL
+287 ISFDKLVQRL
-297 KAGAVNQLMRSDVI
+297 KAGAVNQLMRPDVVD
-311 ELTNRN
+311 LTNKN

-324 GNIYMFADGFSELKS
+324 GNIYLFADGVSELKD
-339 NLNLYLET
+339 NLSLYLET

-355 GRAILSFKGVY
+355 GRAILPFKGV
-366 FTSAEDKGYCL
+366 FLTSAEDKGYCL

-382 QLQNTTVDDALMV
+382 QLQNSTVDDAPIV
-395 DSNKL
+395 DNNKL
-400 SLSFFIKKLLSLKV
+400 SSAFFIKKLLSLKV
-414 FGKKNDAQFTKREIF
+414 FGEKKDAIFTKRELF
-429 IRKLPFYTCCALLLM
+429 IRNLPFYSCCGGLIL
-444 ISMNYWYGTLF
+444 ISLIYWYGTLF

-462 KLEDSTVYYQKLLND
+462 KLEDGTFYYQELAKD
-477 IDSGAI
+477 IESGAV
-483 DSAQLFSANE
+483 DSAQLFSVND
-493 NGDVIR
+493 NGKVIR
-499 NFDFPMPNSN
+499 NFDIPMPNSN
-509 STSRLNFFSQ
+509 SISRLNFFSQ
-519 SQKRLVRAINVPWQ
+519 AQKRLIRPVDAPWQ
-533 FFPHSIAHFGW
+533 FFPQSMVHFDW
-544 DNDSIYGDNY
+544 SNDSIYGDNY

-562 KMVFYPI
+562 KMAFFPV
-569 VDIVEYNFIKN
+569 VDIVEYNMIKY
-580 GQTPY
+580 GHEPY
-585 DEIKTDALFNLMDIS
+585 DEHKTDALFNLMDIS
-600 FYNLYNKNVY
+600 FFNLYHKNVY
-610 KNDAY
+610 RNDAY

-635 SSQFQYFIPEYDYSS
+635 SSQFEYFIPEYDYS
-650 NLTNSAVILDE
+650 NNTTNSAIVLDE
-661 NYSFA
+661 NYSIA

-681 KNYPKH
+681 GNYSSH
-687 SFVLLNSYIGSAN
+687 NFIQLNSYINAAN
-700 ELLESYDELEEIA
+700 DMLNSYEELEEIA
-713 TQDFKEMNYET
+713 NQDYKEMEYEH
-724 VKSMVYRARSASSIF
+724 VKSMVYRARAAASMYLTKS
-739 IQKAPVMDELM
+739 PVIDELM
-750 KFATVDTASSIK
+750 KYATVDTSSSIK
-762 NTLLKN
+762 STLIEQT
-768 AEKAVADNTNL
+768 EKVIGEKGKT
-779 KIDAKNEIN
+779 DAKSEVN
-788 PFSTRLASAYNSYK
+788 PFSSRLSSAYSSYK
-802 RLLNRDFDQLHNF
+802 SLLDRDFGQLKNF
-815 EEKLHRLD
+815 EKKLHILD
-823 SYAGNQA
+823 DNAGGQTV
-830 IHFGGVDFSSFDLV
+830 HFGGVDFSSFDTV
-844 KNQAL
+844 KHQAL
-849 TMIDYKNEKLK
+849 TLIDYKNEEMK
-860 KDLIK
+860 KSLIK
-865 INQSPLFESE
+865 INQSQLFTRDKKTKTQKKNDTDKSSE
-875 KASKNSKG
+875 
-883 NDKDKN
+883 NDI
-889 KAADNQKTDNERT
+889 NQ
-902 YNYNVIKQILLNSR
+902 YNYNLLRQIIQLSK
-916 LSVVSGKLEQWTI
+916 LSVVSGKMEQWTLD
-929 EELDRNTSILDSEYS
+929 ELDKNTTILDSEYE
-944 RNIENLTAIQQL
+944 RNIENLTSIL
-956 HQGEELVN
+956 DDHQGNELVN

-979 MQYVEIVRQVQN
+979 LQYVDIIKQLQN
-991 LYPYDDS
+991 LYPYDES
-998 EYKILSNLAVLI
+998 EYKILSNLSVII
-1010 AKDES
+1010 AKDEV
-1015 NRTDALEAEYQSAR
+1015 NRSEELNIKYQSAR
-1029 EVLGEFKIRSEYNPK
+1029 EVLGDFKIRDEYNPQ
-1044 VFSRY
+1044 VFFRY

-1055 IKKSMESKSKEFIF
+1055 IKKAMESKSKEFVF
-1069 AKKILSSSSKLNKIL
+1069 AKRVLASSSRLKKILN
-1084 KAFSSYSSS
+1084 AFATYSSS
-1093 YMKYWYQLPDTVHM
+1093 YMKYWYHLPDTVHM

-1113 EFYDKTS
+1113 EFYDIS
-1120 ELKSYMINNE
+1120 SDLKAYMVNNE
-1130 LQHLYTDSYE
+1130 LQRLYTDSYE
-1140 IISKIDPIMLSK
+1140 IISKIDPIMLNK
-1152 SDVELRTSFLTQL
+1152 SDVELRNNFLTQL
-1165 DVHRKFID
+1165 DSRRKFID
-1173 IDYMDICNETL
+1173 LDFIDICNETL

-1196 ANSLVM
+1196 ANNLVM
-1202 QMSQKDLN
+1202 QMSQKEIN

-1217 KPQKGKNFIPWWANF
+1217 KPPKGNAYIPWWSDF

-1311 DDLKRESELKTPL
+1311 DALKKNDDLKSPL
-1324 IFSPESGKQADFKSW
+1324 IFSPETNRQADFKSW
-1339 ASNISNIL
+1339 ASSISNIL

-1362 LVDAADQSRLLT
+1362 LVDASDQSRLLT
-1374 AQNINTELAIA
+1374 AQNINSELAIA

-1394 GDGKTSQKLPA
+1394 GDGKTTQKLPA

-1477 EGDPCIFFISLG
+1477 EGEPSVFFVSLG
-1489 IVGKLPTPEEWPSS
+1489 IVGKLPTPEEWPGSDN
-1503 EGWPAADSFVNY
+1503 WPAADSFANY

>member
-1 MNESEAIS
+1 MNENEVTS
-9 QDSDVGFITAHPV
+9 QGADVGFIMAHPI
-22 WTIVIIL
+22 WTVVIIL
-29 GVILLIFL
+29 GIIIFIFL
-37 FIRFIFFL
+37 MIRFVFFL
-45 RRKRQKTV
+45 NRKRQKTV

-67 LSSFVRGGRE
+67 LSSFVRGGKE

-92 DSLFSDCATILK
+92 DSLFKDCSTILK
-104 VNRRIYRQDLT
+104 VNRKLYRHNLT

-120 GEPQCGKSTLIE
+120 GEPNCGKSVLLE

-137 YNPSFVEGK
+137 YNPSFNEGK

-155 NSSEVV
+155 NSKEVV

-189 KAHRTKPLESII
+189 KANRRKPLESIVVT
-201 IAISAESLIADDKDL
+201 ISAESLIADNKEL

-226 ELLHLTFVLSM
+226 ELLHLAFVLRM

-257 FNGADDSL
+257 FSVANDSI

-287 SSFAALVERL
+287 ISFDKLVQRL
-297 KAGAVNQLMRSDVI
+297 KAGAVNQLMRPDVVDLI
-311 ELTNRN
+311 NKN

-324 GNIYMFADGFSELKS
+324 GNIYLFADGVSELKD
-339 NLNLYLET
+339 NLSLYLET

-355 GRAILSFKGVY
+355 GRAILPFKGV
-366 FTSAEDKGYCL
+366 FLTSAEDKGYCL

-382 QLQNTTVDDALMV
+382 QLQNSTVDDAPIV
-395 DSNKL
+395 DNNKL
-400 SLSFFIKKLLSLKV
+400 SSAFFIKKLLSLKV
-414 FGKKNDAQFTKREIF
+414 FGEKKDAVFTKRELF
-429 IRKLPFYTCCALLLM
+429 IRNLPFYSCCGGLIL
-444 ISMNYWYGTLF
+444 ISLIYWYGTLF

-462 KLEDSTVYYQKLLND
+462 KLEDGTFYYQELAKD
-477 IDSGAI
+477 IESGAV
-483 DSAQLFSANE
+483 DSAQLFSVNDD
-493 NGDVIR
+493 GKVIR
-499 NFDFPMPNSN
+499 NFDIPMPNSN
-509 STSRLNFFSQ
+509 SISRLNFFSQ
-519 SQKRLVRAINVPWQ
+519 SQKRLVRPVDAPWQ
-533 FFPHSIAHFGW
+533 FFPQSMVHFDW
-544 DNDSIYGDNY
+544 SNDSIYSDNY

-562 KMVFYPI
+562 KMVFFPV
-569 VDIVEYNFIKN
+569 VDIVEYNMIKY
-580 GQTPY
+580 GHEPY
-585 DEIKTDALFNLMDIS
+585 DEQKTDALFNLMDIS
-600 FYNLYNKNVY
+600 FFNLYHKNVY
-610 KNDAY
+610 RNDAY

-635 SSQFQYFIPEYDYSS
+635 SSQFEYFIPEYDYS
-650 NLTNSAVILDE
+650 NNTTNSAIVLDE
-661 NYSFA
+661 NYSIA

-672 GLVSNWRNL
+672 GLVTNWRNL
-681 KNYPKH
+681 GNYSRH
-687 SFVLLNSYIGSAN
+687 NFIQLNSYINAAN
-700 ELLESYDELEEIA
+700 DMLDSYEELEEIA
-713 TQDFKEMNYET
+713 NQDYKEMEYEH
-724 VKSMVYRARSASSIF
+724 VKSMVYRARAAASMYLTKS
-739 IQKAPVMDELM
+739 PVIDELM
-750 KFATVDTASSIK
+750 KYATVDTSSSIK
-762 NTLLKN
+762 STLIEQT
-768 AEKAVADNTNL
+768 EKVIGEKGKT
-779 KIDAKNEIN
+779 DAKREVN
-788 PFSTRLASAYNSYK
+788 PFSSRLSSAYSSYK
-802 RLLNRDFDQLHNF
+802 SLLDRDFGQLKNF
-815 EEKLHRLD
+815 EKKLHILD
-823 SYAGNQA
+823 DNAGGQTV
-830 IHFGGVDFSSFDLV
+830 HFGGVDFSSFDTV
-844 KNQAL
+844 KHQAL
-849 TMIDYKNEKLK
+849 TLIDYKNEEMK
-860 KDLIK
+860 KSLIK
-865 INQSPLFESE
+865 INQSQLFTHDKKTKTQKKNDTDKSSE
-875 KASKNSKG
+875 
-883 NDKDKN
+883 NDI
-889 KAADNQKTDNERT
+889 NQ
-902 YNYNVIKQILLNSR
+902 YNYNLLRQIIQLSK
-916 LSVVSGKLEQWTI
+916 LSVVSGKMEQWTLD
-929 EELDRNTSILDSEYS
+929 ELDKNTTILDSEYE
-944 RNIENLTAIQQL
+944 RNIENLTSIL
-956 HQGEELVN
+956 NDHQGNELVN

-979 MQYVEIVRQVQN
+979 LQYVDIIKQLQN
-991 LYPYDDS
+991 LYPYDES
-998 EYKILSNLAVLI
+998 EYKILSNLSVII
-1010 AKDES
+1010 AKDEV
-1015 NRTDALEAEYQSAR
+1015 NRSEELNIKYQSAR
-1029 EVLGEFKIRSEYNPK
+1029 EVLGDFKIRDEYNPQ
-1044 VFSRY
+1044 VFFRY

-1055 IKKSMESKSKEFIF
+1055 IKKAMESKSKEFVF
-1069 AKKILSSSSKLNKIL
+1069 AKRVLASSSRLKKILN
-1084 KAFSSYSSS
+1084 AFATYSSS
-1093 YMKYWYQLPDTVHM
+1093 YMKYWYHLPDTVHM

-1113 EFYDKTS
+1113 EFYDIS
-1120 ELKSYMINNE
+1120 SDLKAYMVNNE
-1130 LQHLYTDSYE
+1130 LQRLYTDSYE
-1140 IISKIDPIMLSK
+1140 IISKIDPIMLNK
-1152 SDVELRTSFLTQL
+1152 SDVELRNNFLTQL
-1165 DVHRKFID
+1165 DSRRKFID
-1173 IDYMDICNETL
+1173 LDFIDICNETL

-1196 ANSLVM
+1196 ANNLVM
-1202 QMSQKDLN
+1202 QMSQKEIN

-1217 KPQKGKNFIPWWANF
+1217 KPPKGNAYIPWWSDF

-1311 DDLKRESELKTPL
+1311 DALKKNDDLKSPL
-1324 IFSPESGKQADFKSW
+1324 IFSPETNRQADFKSW
-1339 ASNISNIL
+1339 ASSISNIL

-1362 LVDAADQSRLLT
+1362 LVDASDQSRLLT
-1374 AQNINTELAIA
+1374 AQNINSELAIA

-1394 GDGKTSQKLPA
+1394 GDGKTTQKLPA

-1477 EGDPCIFFISLG
+1477 EGEPSVFFVSLG
-1489 IVGKLPTPEEWPSS
+1489 IVGKLPTPEEWPGSDN
-1503 EGWPAADSFVNY
+1503 WPAADSFANY

>member
-1 MNESEAIS
+1 MNEKEVTS
-9 QDSDVGFITAHPV
+9 QGADVGFIMAHPI
-22 WTIVIIL
+22 WTVVIIL
-29 GVILLIFL
+29 GIIIFIFL
-37 FIRFIFFL
+37 MIRFVFFL
-45 RRKRQKTV
+45 NRKRQKTV

-67 LSSFVRGGRE
+67 LSSFVRGGKE

-92 DSLFSDCATILK
+92 DSLFKDCSTILK
-104 VNRRIYRQDLT
+104 VNRKLYRHNLT

-120 GEPQCGKSTLIE
+120 GEPNCGKSVLLE

-137 YNPSFVEGK
+137 YNPSFNEGK

-155 NSSEVV
+155 NSKEVV

-189 KAHRTKPLESII
+189 KANRRKPLESIVVT
-201 IAISAESLIADDKDL
+201 ISAESLIADNKEL

-226 ELLHLTFVLSM
+226 ELLHLAFVLRM

-257 FNGADDSL
+257 FSVANDSI

-287 SSFAALVERL
+287 ISFDKLVQRL
-297 KAGAVNQLMRSDVI
+297 KAGAVNQLMRPDVVD
-311 ELTNRN
+311 LTNKN

-324 GNIYMFADGFSELKS
+324 GNIYLFADGVSELKD
-339 NLNLYLET
+339 NLSLYLET

-355 GRAILSFKGVY
+355 GRAILPFKGV
-366 FTSAEDKGYCL
+366 FLTSAEDKGYCL

-382 QLQNTTVDDALMV
+382 QLQNSTVDDAPIV
-395 DSNKL
+395 DNNKL
-400 SLSFFIKKLLSLKV
+400 SSAFFIKKLLSLKV
-414 FGKKNDAQFTKREIF
+414 FGEKKDAIFTKRELF
-429 IRKLPFYTCCALLLM
+429 IRNLPFYSCCGGLIL
-444 ISMNYWYGTLF
+444 ISLIYWYGTLF

-462 KLEDSTVYYQKLLND
+462 KLEDGTFYYQELAKD
-477 IDSGAI
+477 IESGAV
-483 DSAQLFSANE
+483 DSAQLFSVNDD
-493 NGDVIR
+493 GKVIR
-499 NFDFPMPNSN
+499 NFDIPMPNSN
-509 STSRLNFFSQ
+509 SISRLNFFSQ
-519 SQKRLVRAINVPWQ
+519 AQKRLVRPVDAPWQ
-533 FFPHSIAHFGW
+533 FFPQSMVHFDW
-544 DNDSIYGDNY
+544 SNDSIYSDNY

-562 KMVFYPI
+562 KMAFFPV
-569 VDIVEYNFIKN
+569 VDIVEYNMIKY
-580 GQTPY
+580 GHEPY
-585 DEIKTDALFNLMDIS
+585 DEQKTDALFNLMDIS
-600 FYNLYNKNVY
+600 FFNLYHKNVY
-610 KNDAY
+610 RNDAY

-635 SSQFQYFIPEYDYSS
+635 SSQFEYFIPEYDYS
-650 NLTNSAVILDE
+650 NNTTNSAIVLDE
-661 NYSFA
+661 NYSIA

-672 GLVSNWRNL
+672 GLVTNWRNL
-681 KNYPKH
+681 GNYSRH
-687 SFVLLNSYIGSAN
+687 NFIQLNSYINAAN
-700 ELLESYDELEEIA
+700 DMLDSYEELEEIA
-713 TQDFKEMNYET
+713 NQDYKEMEYEH
-724 VKSMVYRARSASSIF
+724 VKSMVYRARAAASMYLTKS
-739 IQKAPVMDELM
+739 PVIDELM
-750 KFATVDTASSIK
+750 KYATVDTSSSIK
-762 NTLLKN
+762 STLIEQT
-768 AEKAVADNTNL
+768 EKVIGEKGKT
-779 KIDAKNEIN
+779 DAKGEVN
-788 PFSTRLASAYNSYK
+788 PFSSRLSSAYSSYK
-802 RLLNRDFDQLHNF
+802 SLLDRDFGQLKNF
-815 EEKLHRLD
+815 EKKLHILD
-823 SYAGNQA
+823 DNAGGQTV
-830 IHFGGVDFSSFDLV
+830 HFGGVDFSSFDTV
-844 KNQAL
+844 KHQAL
-849 TMIDYKNEKLK
+849 TLIDYKNEEMK
-860 KDLIK
+860 KSLIK
-865 INQSPLFESE
+865 INQSQLFTHDKKTKTQKKNDTDKSSE
-875 KASKNSKG
+875 
-883 NDKDKN
+883 NDI
-889 KAADNQKTDNERT
+889 NQ
-902 YNYNVIKQILLNSR
+902 YNYNLLRQIIQLSK
-916 LSVVSGKLEQWTI
+916 LSVVSGKMEQWTLD
-929 EELDRNTSILDSEYS
+929 ELDKNTTILDSEYE
-944 RNIENLTAIQQL
+944 RNIENLTSIL
-956 HQGEELVN
+956 NDHQGNELVN

-979 MQYVEIVRQVQN
+979 LQYVDIIKQLQN
-991 LYPYDDS
+991 LYPYDES
-998 EYKILSNLAVLI
+998 EYKILSNLSVII
-1010 AKDES
+1010 AKDEV
-1015 NRTDALEAEYQSAR
+1015 NRSEELNIKYQSAR
-1029 EVLGEFKIRSEYNPK
+1029 EVLGDFKIRDEYNPQ
-1044 VFSRY
+1044 VFFRY

-1055 IKKSMESKSKEFIF
+1055 IKKAMESKSKEFVF
-1069 AKKILSSSSKLNKIL
+1069 AKRVLASSSRLKKILN
-1084 KAFSSYSSS
+1084 AFATYSSS
-1093 YMKYWYQLPDTVHM
+1093 YMKYWYHLPDTVHM

-1113 EFYDKTS
+1113 EFYDIS
-1120 ELKSYMINNE
+1120 SDLKAYMVNNE
-1130 LQHLYTDSYE
+1130 LQRLYTDSYE
-1140 IISKIDPIMLSK
+1140 FISKIDPIMLNK
-1152 SDVELRTSFLTQL
+1152 SDVELRNNFLTQL
-1165 DVHRKFID
+1165 DSRRKFID
-1173 IDYMDICNETL
+1173 LDFIDICNETL

-1196 ANSLVM
+1196 ANNLVM
-1202 QMSQKDLN
+1202 QMSQKEIN

-1217 KPQKGKNFIPWWANF
+1217 KPPKGNAYIPWWSDF

-1311 DDLKRESELKTPL
+1311 DALKKNDDLKSPL
-1324 IFSPESGKQADFKSW
+1324 IFSPETNRQADFKSW
-1339 ASNISNIL
+1339 ASSISNIL

-1362 LVDAADQSRLLT
+1362 LVDASDQSRLLT
-1374 AQNINTELAIA
+1374 AQNINSELAIA

-1394 GDGKTSQKLPA
+1394 GDGKTTQKLPA

-1477 EGDPCIFFISLG
+1477 EGDPSVFFVSLG
-1489 IVGKLPTPEEWPSS
+1489 IVGKLPTPEEWPGSDN
-1503 EGWPAADSFVNY
+1503 WPAADSFANY

>member
-1 MNESEAIS
+1 MNEKEVTS
-9 QDSDVGFITAHPV
+9 QGADVGFIMAHPI
-22 WTIVIIL
+22 WTVVIIL
-29 GVILLIFL
+29 GIIIFIFL
-37 FIRFIFFL
+37 MIRFVFFL
-45 RRKRQKTV
+45 NRKRQKTV

-67 LSSFVRGGRE
+67 LSSFVRGGKE

-92 DSLFSDCATILK
+92 DSLFKDCSTILK
-104 VNRRIYRQDLT
+104 VNRKLYRHNLT

-120 GEPQCGKSTLIE
+120 GEPNCGKSVLLE

-137 YNPSFVEGK
+137 YNPSFNEGK

-155 NSSEVV
+155 NSKEVV

-189 KAHRTKPLESII
+189 KANRRKPLESIVVT
-201 IAISAESLIADDKDL
+201 ISAESLIADNKEL

-226 ELLHLTFVLSM
+226 ELLHLAFVLRM

-257 FNGADDSL
+257 FSVANDSI

-287 SSFAALVERL
+287 ISFDKLVQRL
-297 KAGAVNQLMRSDVI
+297 KAGAVNQLMRPDVVD
-311 ELTNRN
+311 LTNKN

-324 GNIYMFADGFSELKS
+324 GNIYLFADGVSELKD
-339 NLNLYLET
+339 NLSLYLET

-355 GRAILSFKGVY
+355 GRAILPFKGV
-366 FTSAEDKGYCL
+366 FLTSAEDKGYCL

-382 QLQNTTVDDALMV
+382 QLQNSTVDDAPIV
-395 DSNKL
+395 DNNKL
-400 SLSFFIKKLLSLKV
+400 SSAFFIKKLLSLKV
-414 FGKKNDAQFTKREIF
+414 FGEKKDAIFTKRELF
-429 IRKLPFYTCCALLLM
+429 IRNLPFYSCCGGLIL
-444 ISMNYWYGTLF
+444 ISLIYWYGTLF

-462 KLEDSTVYYQKLLND
+462 KLEDGTFYYQELAKD
-477 IDSGAI
+477 IESGAV
-483 DSAQLFSANE
+483 DSAQLFSVNDD
-493 NGDVIR
+493 GKVIR
-499 NFDFPMPNSN
+499 NFDIPMPNSN
-509 STSRLNFFSQ
+509 SISRLNFFSQ
-519 SQKRLVRAINVPWQ
+519 AQKRLVRPVDAPWQ
-533 FFPHSIAHFGW
+533 FFPQSMVHFDW
-544 DNDSIYGDNY
+544 SNDSIYGDNY

-562 KMVFYPI
+562 KMAFFPV
-569 VDIVEYNFIKN
+569 VDIVEYNMIKY
-580 GQTPY
+580 GHEPY
-585 DEIKTDALFNLMDIS
+585 DEQKTDALFNLMDIS
-600 FYNLYNKNVY
+600 FFNLYHKNVY

-635 SSQFQYFIPEYDYSS
+635 SSQFEYFIPEYDYS
-650 NLTNSAVILDE
+650 NNTTNSAIVLDE
-661 NYSFA
+661 NYSIA

-681 KNYPKH
+681 GNYSSH
-687 SFVLLNSYIGSAN
+687 NFIQLNSYINAAN
-700 ELLESYDELEEIA
+700 DMLNSYEELEEIA
-713 TQDFKEMNYET
+713 NQDYKEMEYEH
-724 VKSMVYRARSASSIF
+724 VKSMVYRARAAASMYLTKS
-739 IQKAPVMDELM
+739 PVIDELM
-750 KFATVDTASSIK
+750 KYATVDTSSSIK
-762 NTLLKN
+762 STLIEQT
-768 AEKAVADNTNL
+768 EKVIGEKGKT
-779 KIDAKNEIN
+779 DAKSEVN
-788 PFSTRLASAYNSYK
+788 PFSSRLSSAYSSYK
-802 RLLNRDFDQLHNF
+802 SLLDRDFGQLKNF
-815 EEKLHRLD
+815 EKKLHILD
-823 SYAGNQA
+823 DNAGGQTV
-830 IHFGGVDFSSFDLV
+830 HFGGVDFSSFDTV
-844 KNQAL
+844 KHQAL
-849 TMIDYKNEKLK
+849 TLIDYKNEEMK
-860 KDLIK
+860 KSLIK
-865 INQSPLFESE
+865 INQSQLFTRDKKTKTQKKNDTDKSSE
-875 KASKNSKG
+875 
-883 NDKDKN
+883 NDI
-889 KAADNQKTDNERT
+889 NQ
-902 YNYNVIKQILLNSR
+902 YNYNLLRQIIQLSK
-916 LSVVSGKLEQWTI
+916 LSVVSGKMEQWTLD
-929 EELDRNTSILDSEYS
+929 ELDKNTTILDSEYE
-944 RNIENLTAIQQL
+944 RNIENLTSIL
-956 HQGEELVN
+956 NDHQGNELVN

-979 MQYVEIVRQVQN
+979 LQYVDIIKQLQN
-991 LYPYDDS
+991 LYPYDES
-998 EYKILSNLAVLI
+998 EYKILSNLSVII
-1010 AKDES
+1010 AKDEL
-1015 NRTDALEAEYQSAR
+1015 NRSEELNIKYQSAR
-1029 EVLGEFKIRSEYNPK
+1029 EVLGDFKIRDEYNPQ
-1044 VFSRY
+1044 VFFRY

-1055 IKKSMESKSKEFIF
+1055 IKKAMESKSKEFVF
-1069 AKKILSSSSKLNKIL
+1069 AKRVLASSSRLKKILN
-1084 KAFSSYSSS
+1084 AFATYSSS
-1093 YMKYWYQLPDTVHM
+1093 YMKYWYHLPDTVHM

-1113 EFYDKTS
+1113 EFYDIS
-1120 ELKSYMINNE
+1120 SDLKAYMVNNE
-1130 LQHLYTDSYE
+1130 LQRLYTDSYE
-1140 IISKIDPIMLSK
+1140 IITKIDPIMLNK
-1152 SDVELRTSFLTQL
+1152 SDVELRNNFLTQL
-1165 DVHRKFID
+1165 DSRRKFID
-1173 IDYMDICNETL
+1173 LDFIDICNETL

-1196 ANSLVM
+1196 ANNLVM
-1202 QMSQKDLN
+1202 QMSQKEVN

-1217 KPQKGKNFIPWWANF
+1217 KPPKGNAYIPWWSDF

-1311 DDLKRESELKTPL
+1311 DVLKKNDDLKSPL
-1324 IFSPESGKQADFKSW
+1324 IFSPETNRQADFKSW
-1339 ASNISNIL
+1339 ASSISNIL

-1362 LVDAADQSRLLT
+1362 LVDASDQSRLLT
-1374 AQNINTELAIA
+1374 AQNINSELAIA

-1394 GDGKTSQKLPA
+1394 GEGKTTQKLPA

-1477 EGDPCIFFISLG
+1477 EGEPSVFFVSLG
-1489 IVGKLPTPEEWPSS
+1489 IVGKLPTPEEWPGSDN
-1503 EGWPAADSFVNY
+1503 WPAADSFANY

>member
-1 MNESEAIS
+1 MNEKEVTS
-9 QDSDVGFITAHPV
+9 QGADVGFIMAHPI
-22 WTIVIIL
+22 WTVVIIL
-29 GVILLIFL
+29 GIIIFIFL
-37 FIRFIFFL
+37 MIRFVFFL
-45 RRKRQKTV
+45 NRKRQKTV

-67 LSSFVRGGRE
+67 LSSFVRGGKE

-92 DSLFSDCATILK
+92 DSLFKDCSTILK
-104 VNRRIYRQDLT
+104 VNRKLYRHNLT

-120 GEPQCGKSTLIE
+120 GEPNCGKSVLLE

-137 YNPSFVEGK
+137 YNPSFNEGK

-155 NSSEVV
+155 NSKEVV

-189 KAHRTKPLESII
+189 KANRRKPLESIVVT
-201 IAISAESLIADDKDL
+201 ISAESLIADNKEL

-226 ELLHLTFVLSM
+226 ELLHLAFVLRM

-257 FNGADDSL
+257 FGVANDSI

-287 SSFAALVERL
+287 ISFDKLVQRL
-297 KAGAVNQLMRSDVI
+297 KAGAVNQLMRPDVVD
-311 ELTNRN
+311 LTNKN

-324 GNIYMFADGFSELKS
+324 GNIYLFADGVSELKD
-339 NLNLYLET
+339 NLIIYLET

-355 GRAILSFKGVY
+355 GRAILPFKGV
-366 FTSAEDKGYCL
+366 FLTSAEDKGYCL

-382 QLQNTTVDDALMV
+382 QLQNSTVDDAPIV
-395 DSNKL
+395 DNNKL
-400 SLSFFIKKLLSLKV
+400 SSAFFIKKLLSLKV
-414 FGKKNDAQFTKREIF
+414 FGEKKDAIFTKRELF
-429 IRKLPFYTCCALLLM
+429 IRNLPFYSCCGGLIL
-444 ISMNYWYGTLF
+444 ISLIYWYGTLF

-462 KLEDSTVYYQKLLND
+462 KLEDGTFYYQELAKD
-477 IDSGAI
+477 IESGAV
-483 DSAQLFSANE
+483 DSAQLFSVNDD
-493 NGDVIR
+493 GKVIR
-499 NFDFPMPNSN
+499 NFDIPMPNSN
-509 STSRLNFFSQ
+509 SISRLNFFSQ
-519 SQKRLVRAINVPWQ
+519 AQKRLVRPVDAPWQ
-533 FFPHSIAHFGW
+533 FFPQSMVHFDW
-544 DNDSIYGDNY
+544 SNDSIYGDNY

-562 KMVFYPI
+562 KMAFFPV
-569 VDIVEYNFIKN
+569 VDIVEYNMIKY
-580 GQTPY
+580 GHEPY
-585 DEIKTDALFNLMDIS
+585 DEHKTDALFNLMDIS
-600 FYNLYNKNVY
+600 FFNLYHKNVY

-635 SSQFQYFIPEYDYSS
+635 SSQFEYFIPEYDYS
-650 NLTNSAVILDE
+650 NNTTNSAIVLDE
-661 NYSFA
+661 NYSIA

-681 KNYPKH
+681 GNYSSH
-687 SFVLLNSYIGSAN
+687 NFIQLNSYINAAN
-700 ELLESYDELEEIA
+700 DMLNSYEELEEIA
-713 TQDFKEMNYET
+713 NQDYKEMEYEH
-724 VKSMVYRARSASSIF
+724 VKSMVYRARAAASMYLTKS
-739 IQKAPVMDELM
+739 PVIDELM
-750 KFATVDTASSIK
+750 KYATVDTSSSIK
-762 NTLLKN
+762 STLIEQT
-768 AEKAVADNTNL
+768 EKVIGEKGKT
-779 KIDAKNEIN
+779 DAKIEVN
-788 PFSTRLASAYNSYK
+788 PFSSRLSSAYSSYK
-802 RLLNRDFDQLHNF
+802 ALLDRDFGQLKNF
-815 EEKLHRLD
+815 EKKLHILD
-823 SYAGNQA
+823 DNAGGQTV
-830 IHFGGVDFSSFDLV
+830 HFGGVDFSSFDTV
-844 KNQAL
+844 KHQAL
-849 TMIDYKNEKLK
+849 TLIDYKNEEMK
-860 KDLIK
+860 KSLIK
-865 INQSPLFESE
+865 INQSQLFTRDKKTKTQKKNDTDKSSE
-875 KASKNSKG
+875 
-883 NDKDKN
+883 NDI
-889 KAADNQKTDNERT
+889 NQ
-902 YNYNVIKQILLNSR
+902 YNYNLLRQIIQLSK
-916 LSVVSGKLEQWTI
+916 LSVVSGKMEQWTLD
-929 EELDRNTSILDSEYS
+929 ELDKNTTILDSEYE
-944 RNIENLTAIQQL
+944 RNIENLTSIL
-956 HQGEELVN
+956 NDHQGNELVT

-979 MQYVEIVRQVQN
+979 LQYVDIIKQLQN
-991 LYPYDDS
+991 LYPYDES
-998 EYKILSNLAVLI
+998 EYKILSNLSVII
-1010 AKDES
+1010 AKDEV
-1015 NRTDALEAEYQSAR
+1015 NRSEALNTKYQSAR
-1029 EVLGEFKIRSEYNPK
+1029 EVLGDFKIRDEYNPE
-1044 VFSRY
+1044 VFFRY

-1055 IKKSMESKSKEFIF
+1055 IKKAMESKSKEFVF
-1069 AKKILSSSSKLNKIL
+1069 AKRVLASSSRLKKILN
-1084 KAFSSYSSS
+1084 AFATYSSS
-1093 YMKYWYQLPDTVHM
+1093 YMKYWYHLPDTVHM

-1113 EFYDKTS
+1113 EFYDIS
-1120 ELKSYMINNE
+1120 SDLKAYMVNNE
-1130 LQHLYTDSYE
+1130 LQRLYTDSYE
-1140 IISKIDPIMLSK
+1140 IITKIDPIMLNK
-1152 SDVELRTSFLTQL
+1152 SDVELRNNFLTQL
-1165 DVHRKFID
+1165 DSRRKFID
-1173 IDYMDICNETL
+1173 LDFIDICNETL

-1196 ANSLVM
+1196 ANNLVM
-1202 QMSQKDLN
+1202 QMSQKEIN

-1217 KPQKGKNFIPWWANF
+1217 KPPKGNAYIPWWSDF

-1311 DDLKRESELKTPL
+1311 DALKKNDDLKSPL
-1324 IFSPESGKQADFKSW
+1324 IFSPETNRQADFKSW
-1339 ASNISNIL
+1339 ASSISNIL

-1362 LVDAADQSRLLT
+1362 LVDASDQSRLLT
-1374 AQNINTELAIA
+1374 AQNINSELAIA

-1394 GDGKTSQKLPA
+1394 GDGKTTQKLPA

-1477 EGDPCIFFISLG
+1477 EGEPSVFFVSLG
-1489 IVGKLPTPEEWPSS
+1489 IVGKLPTPEEWPGSDN
-1503 EGWPAADSFVNY
+1503 WPAADSFANY

>member
-1 MNESEAIS
+1 MNEKEVTS
-9 QDSDVGFITAHPV
+9 QGADVGFIMAHPI
-22 WTIVIIL
+22 WTVVIIL
-29 GVILLIFL
+29 GIIIFIFL
-37 FIRFIFFL
+37 MIRFVFFL
-45 RRKRQKTV
+45 NRKRQKTV

-67 LSSFVRGGRE
+67 LSSFVRGGKE

-92 DSLFSDCATILK
+92 DSLFKDCSTILK
-104 VNRRIYRQDLT
+104 VNRKLYRHNLT

-120 GEPQCGKSTLIE
+120 GEPNCGKSVLLE

-137 YNPSFVEGK
+137 YNPSFNEGK

-155 NSSEVV
+155 NSKEVV

-189 KAHRTKPLESII
+189 KANRRKPLESIVVT
-201 IAISAESLIADDKDL
+201 ISAESLIADNKEL

-226 ELLHLTFVLSM
+226 ELLHLAFVLRM

-257 FNGADDSL
+257 FSVANDSI

-287 SSFAALVERL
+287 ISFDKLVQRL
-297 KAGAVNQLMRSDVI
+297 KAGAVNQLMRPDVVD
-311 ELTNRN
+311 LTNKN

-324 GNIYMFADGFSELKS
+324 GNIYLFADGVSELKD
-339 NLNLYLET
+339 NLSLYLET

-355 GRAILSFKGVY
+355 GRAILPFKGV
-366 FTSAEDKGYCL
+366 FLTSAEDKGYCL

-382 QLQNTTVDDALMV
+382 QLQNSTVDDAPIV
-395 DSNKL
+395 DNNKL
-400 SLSFFIKKLLSLKV
+400 SSAFFIKKLLSLKV
-414 FGKKNDAQFTKREIF
+414 FGEKKDAIFTKRELF
-429 IRKLPFYTCCALLLM
+429 IRNLPFYSCCGGLIL
-444 ISMNYWYGTLF
+444 ISLIYWYGTLF

-462 KLEDSTVYYQKLLND
+462 KLEDGTFYYQELAKD
-477 IDSGAI
+477 IESGAV
-483 DSAQLFSANE
+483 DSAQLFSVNDD
-493 NGDVIR
+493 GKVIR
-499 NFDFPMPNSN
+499 NFDIPMPNSN
-509 STSRLNFFSQ
+509 SISRLNFFSQ
-519 SQKRLVRAINVPWQ
+519 AQKRLVRPVDAPWQ
-533 FFPHSIAHFGW
+533 FFPQSMVHFDW
-544 DNDSIYGDNY
+544 SNDSIYSDNY

-562 KMVFYPI
+562 KMAFFPV
-569 VDIVEYNFIKN
+569 VDIVEYNMIKY
-580 GQTPY
+580 GHEPY
-585 DEIKTDALFNLMDIS
+585 DEQKTDALFNLMDIS
-600 FYNLYNKNVY
+600 FFNLYHKNVY
-610 KNDAY
+610 RNDAY

-635 SSQFQYFIPEYDYSS
+635 SSQFEYFIPEYDYS
-650 NLTNSAVILDE
+650 NNTTNSAIVLDE
-661 NYSFA
+661 NYSIA

-672 GLVSNWRNL
+672 GLVTNWRNL
-681 KNYPKH
+681 GNYSRH
-687 SFVLLNSYIGSAN
+687 NFIQLNSYINAAN
-700 ELLESYDELEEIA
+700 DMLDSYEELEEIA
-713 TQDFKEMNYET
+713 NQDYKEMEYEH
-724 VKSMVYRARSASSIF
+724 VKSMVYRARAAASMYLTKS
-739 IQKAPVMDELM
+739 PVIDELM
-750 KFATVDTASSIK
+750 KYATVDTSSSIK
-762 NTLLKN
+762 STLIEQT
-768 AEKAVADNTNL
+768 EKVIGEKGKT
-779 KIDAKNEIN
+779 DAKSEVN
-788 PFSTRLASAYNSYK
+788 PFSSRLSSAYSSYK
-802 RLLNRDFDQLHNF
+802 SLLDRDFGQLKNF
-815 EEKLHRLD
+815 EKKLHILD
-823 SYAGNQA
+823 DNAGGQTV
-830 IHFGGVDFSSFDLV
+830 HFGGVDFSSFDTV
-844 KNQAL
+844 KHQAL
-849 TMIDYKNEKLK
+849 TLIDYKNEEMK
-860 KDLIK
+860 KSLIK
-865 INQSPLFESE
+865 INQSQLFTHDKKTKTQKKNDTDKSSE
-875 KASKNSKG
+875 
-883 NDKDKN
+883 NDI
-889 KAADNQKTDNERT
+889 NQ
-902 YNYNVIKQILLNSR
+902 YNYNLLRQIIQLSK
-916 LSVVSGKLEQWTI
+916 LSVVSGKMEQWTLD
-929 EELDRNTSILDSEYS
+929 ELDKNTTILDSEYE
-944 RNIENLTAIQQL
+944 RNIENLTSIL
-956 HQGEELVN
+956 NDHQGNELVN

-979 MQYVEIVRQVQN
+979 LQYVDIIKQLQN
-991 LYPYDDS
+991 LYPYDES
-998 EYKILSNLAVLI
+998 EYKILSNLSVII
-1010 AKDES
+1010 AKDEV
-1015 NRTDALEAEYQSAR
+1015 NRSEELNIKYQSAR
-1029 EVLGEFKIRSEYNPK
+1029 EVLGDFKIRDEYNPQ
-1044 VFSRY
+1044 VFFRY

-1055 IKKSMESKSKEFIF
+1055 IKKAMESKSKEFVF
-1069 AKKILSSSSKLNKIL
+1069 AKRVLASSSRLKKILN
-1084 KAFSSYSSS
+1084 AFATYSSS
-1093 YMKYWYQLPDTVHM
+1093 YMKYWYHLPDTVHM

-1113 EFYDKTS
+1113 EFYDIS
-1120 ELKSYMINNE
+1120 SDLKAYMVNNE
-1130 LQHLYTDSYE
+1130 LQRLYTDSYE
-1140 IISKIDPIMLSK
+1140 IISKIDPIMLNK
-1152 SDVELRTSFLTQL
+1152 SDVELRNNFLTQL
-1165 DVHRKFID
+1165 DSRRKFID
-1173 IDYMDICNETL
+1173 LDFIDICNETL

-1196 ANSLVM
+1196 ANNLVM
-1202 QMSQKDLN
+1202 QMSQKEIN

-1217 KPQKGKNFIPWWANF
+1217 KPPKGNAYIPWWSDF

-1311 DDLKRESELKTPL
+1311 DALKKNDDLKSPL
-1324 IFSPESGKQADFKSW
+1324 IFSPETNRQADFKSW
-1339 ASNISNIL
+1339 ASSISNIL

-1362 LVDAADQSRLLT
+1362 LVDASDQSRLLT
-1374 AQNINTELAIA
+1374 AQNINSELAIA

-1394 GDGKTSQKLPA
+1394 GDGKTTQKLPA

-1477 EGDPCIFFISLG
+1477 EGEPSVFFVSLG
-1489 IVGKLPTPEEWPSS
+1489 IVGKLPTPEEWPGSDN
-1503 EGWPAADSFVNY
+1503 WPAADSFANY

>member
-1 MNESEAIS
+1 MNEKEVTS
-9 QDSDVGFITAHPV
+9 QGADVGFIMAHPI
-22 WTIVIIL
+22 WTVVIIL
-29 GVILLIFL
+29 GIIIFIFL
-37 FIRFIFFL
+37 MIRFVFFL
-45 RRKRQKTV
+45 NRKRQKTV

-67 LSSFVRGGRE
+67 LSSFVRGGKE

-92 DSLFSDCATILK
+92 DSLFKDCSTILK
-104 VNRRIYRQDLT
+104 VNRKLYRHNLT

-120 GEPQCGKSTLIE
+120 GEPNCGKSVLLE

-137 YNPSFVEGK
+137 YNPSFNEGK

-155 NSSEVV
+155 NSKEVV

-189 KAHRTKPLESII
+189 KANRRKPLESIVVT
-201 IAISAESLIADDKDL
+201 ISAESLIADNKEL

-226 ELLHLTFVLSM
+226 ELLHLAFVLRM

-257 FNGADDSL
+257 FGVANDSI

-287 SSFAALVERL
+287 ISFDKLVQRL
-297 KAGAVNQLMRSDVI
+297 KAGAVNQLMRPDVVD
-311 ELTNRN
+311 LTNKN

-324 GNIYMFADGFSELKS
+324 GNIYLFADGVSELKD
-339 NLNLYLET
+339 NLVIYLET

-355 GRAILSFKGVY
+355 GRAILPFKGV
-366 FTSAEDKGYCL
+366 FLTSAEDKGYCL

-382 QLQNTTVDDALMV
+382 QLQNSTVDDAPIV
-395 DSNKL
+395 DNNKL
-400 SLSFFIKKLLSLKV
+400 SSAFFIKKLLSLKV
-414 FGKKNDAQFTKREIF
+414 FGEKKDAIFTKRELF
-429 IRKLPFYTCCALLLM
+429 IRNLPFYSCCGGLIL
-444 ISMNYWYGTLF
+444 ISLIYWYGTLF

-462 KLEDSTVYYQKLLND
+462 KLEDGTFYYQELAKD
-477 IDSGAI
+477 IESGAV
-483 DSAQLFSANE
+483 DSAQLFSVNDD
-493 NGDVIR
+493 GKVIR
-499 NFDFPMPNSN
+499 NFDIPMPNSN
-509 STSRLNFFSQ
+509 SISRLNFFSQ
-519 SQKRLVRAINVPWQ
+519 AQKRLVRPVDAPWQ
-533 FFPHSIAHFGW
+533 FFPQSMVHFDW
-544 DNDSIYGDNY
+544 SNDSIYGDNY

-562 KMVFYPI
+562 KMAFFPV
-569 VDIVEYNFIKN
+569 VDIVEYNMIKY
-580 GQTPY
+580 GHEPY
-585 DEIKTDALFNLMDIS
+585 DEHKTDALFNLMDIS
-600 FYNLYNKNVY
+600 FFNLYHKNVY

-635 SSQFQYFIPEYDYSS
+635 SSQFEYFIPEYDYS
-650 NLTNSAVILDE
+650 NNTTNSAIVLDE
-661 NYSFA
+661 NYSIA

-681 KNYPKH
+681 GNYSSH
-687 SFVLLNSYIGSAN
+687 NFIQLNSYINAAN
-700 ELLESYDELEEIA
+700 DMLNSYEELEEIA
-713 TQDFKEMNYET
+713 NQDYKEMEYEH
-724 VKSMVYRARSASSIF
+724 VKSMVYRARAAASMYLTKS
-739 IQKAPVMDELM
+739 PVIDELM
-750 KFATVDTASSIK
+750 KYATVDTSSSIK
-762 NTLLKN
+762 STLIEQT
-768 AEKAVADNTNL
+768 EKVIGEKGKT
-779 KIDAKNEIN
+779 DAKIEVN
-788 PFSTRLASAYNSYK
+788 PFSSRLSSAYSSYK
-802 RLLNRDFDQLHNF
+802 ALLDRDFGQLKNF
-815 EEKLHRLD
+815 ENKLHILD
-823 SYAGNQA
+823 DNAGGQTV
-830 IHFGGVDFSSFDLV
+830 HFGGVDFSSFDTV
-844 KNQAL
+844 KHQAL
-849 TMIDYKNEKLK
+849 TLIDYKNEEMK
-860 KDLIK
+860 KSLIK
-865 INQSPLFESE
+865 INQSQLFTRDKKSKTQKKNDSDKSSE
-875 KASKNSKG
+875 
-883 NDKDKN
+883 NDI
-889 KAADNQKTDNERT
+889 NQ
-902 YNYNVIKQILLNSR
+902 YNYNLLRQIIQLSK
-916 LSVVSGKLEQWTI
+916 LSVVSGKMEQWTLD
-929 EELDRNTSILDSEYS
+929 ELDKNTTILDSEYE
-944 RNIENLTAIQQL
+944 RNIENLTSIL
-956 HQGEELVN
+956 NDHQGNELVN

-979 MQYVEIVRQVQN
+979 LQYVDIIKQLQN
-991 LYPYDDS
+991 LYPYDES
-998 EYKILSNLAVLI
+998 EYKILSNLSVII
-1010 AKDES
+1010 AKDEL
-1015 NRTDALEAEYQSAR
+1015 NRSEELNIKYQSAR
-1029 EVLGEFKIRSEYNPK
+1029 EVLGDFKIRDEYNPQ
-1044 VFSRY
+1044 VFFRY

-1055 IKKSMESKSKEFIF
+1055 IKKAMESKSKEFVF
-1069 AKKILSSSSKLNKIL
+1069 AKRVLASSSRLKKILN
-1084 KAFSSYSSS
+1084 AFATYSSS
-1093 YMKYWYQLPDTVHM
+1093 YMKYWYHLPDTVHM

-1113 EFYDKTS
+1113 EFYDIS
-1120 ELKSYMINNE
+1120 SDLKAYMVNNE
-1130 LQHLYTDSYE
+1130 LQRLYTDSYE
-1140 IISKIDPIMLSK
+1140 IITKIDPIMLNK
-1152 SDVELRTSFLTQL
+1152 SDVELRNNFLTQL
-1165 DVHRKFID
+1165 DSRRKFID
-1173 IDYMDICNETL
+1173 LDFIDICNETL

-1196 ANSLVM
+1196 ANNLVM
-1202 QMSQKDLN
+1202 QMSQKEIN

-1217 KPQKGKNFIPWWANF
+1217 KPPKGNAYIPWWSDF

-1311 DDLKRESELKTPL
+1311 DALKKNDDLKSPL
-1324 IFSPESGKQADFKSW
+1324 IFSPETNRQADFKSW
-1339 ASNISNIL
+1339 ASSISNIL

-1362 LVDAADQSRLLT
+1362 LVDASDQSRLLT
-1374 AQNINTELAIA
+1374 AQNINSELAIA

-1394 GDGKTSQKLPA
+1394 GDGKTTQKLPA

-1477 EGDPCIFFISLG
+1477 EGEPSVFFVSLG
-1489 IVGKLPTPEEWPSS
+1489 IVGKLPTPEEWPGSDN
-1503 EGWPAADSFVNY
+1503 WPAADSFANY